1 MAVNDFIV
9 NLVAG
14 LSKTKSKQQI
24 KSDAKSLGDMKF
36 VKLIGNLD
44 MPKTRKAIKAQLK
57 GLNNLTFNITPN
69 VNTKGV
75 QTATKQAI
83 NNAQRVANNNKVH
96 LNFDTSKQQLVNQI
110 KILGRNNNKLFNNHE
125 MTAKYNQLLNAA
137 NVAKSTGELKTLRGE
152 LSAFKTELVAT
163 NNAGMT
169 WGSKFK
175 ESVKSYTKFFSGA
188 SLVYAISNQVRNAAT
203 EAKTLD
209 DSLVNLQK
217 VTDEISDRDALYKY
231 FDKSLSKAQELNVK
245 VGSLI
250 DAVTELK
257 KLGWDLDDAELGAK
271 WANILSNVGD
281 VDIDTAIG
289 SIKTS
294 IASFDEIGGY
304 GNDQM
309 DKKLEAY
316 TDLINNMSNKY
327 SIDAEG
333 LAESIRLSAGTLT
346 EAHMSI
352 EQAATMFATANKYY
366 NDPSYLGNTAKIGSL
381 RMRASSGDTDAIEEL
396 QEMGEEVDDLATATS
411 NLREKLMA
419 LTGVDIMEDE
429 HTFKSYYDQLY
440 EISQVMDKLD
450 DTSRANVLETM
461 FGKSRSAAGAAI
473 LSGMKESAS
482 AYEDA
487 INSAGSATEEYQT
500 WMTSADA
507 ACQRFSNTLTETYQ
521 SIINGN
527 TVRDLANLGSAVLEF
542 ANNWGIV
549 EGTLKGVIAL
559 NLGKFIATGGMAL
572 ITATK
577 QVEQYGKALQM
588 ASNVPNGN
596 LSARFQALKSIAQ
609 ATSTLTTEQL
619 RNVLATNTLTQADR
633 VRILQMQGMTKEMAL
648 QKLAEMNLTQATN
661 AQTAANTTSTASTFS
676 LKAAMTGLGATLK
689 SVFLSN
695 PVGIVLMGISLG
707 VSAVTSAVSKHN
719 QAVEEARQKAKE
731 AADAAN
737 TLGDEIATLA
747 NKYIQLSD
755 AVKTDASAKE
765 DLMTTQTEL
774 LKKLGLEGESIDDL
788 IAKYGSLSNA
798 IKQASIDSLKNQQ
811 TDLIA
816 GVNAAKEELMDVAKD
831 NFWGTNNIISAS
843 GEEAVKAFKE
853 LEKAGVID
861 SGSYGTGGG
870 QLVLIGDDTVEGA
883 LENYKKLEDAVNAL
897 RDSEAFTA
905 DELSDNSLF
914 NSIYSRYSEM
924 KESVEAYNSS
934 IDNLNENL
942 AQQTMLTALQ
952 GNELPKT
959 EEDFNKF
966 KQELI
971 DTAVASEQFIGNEKE
986 ITDAINNYLS
996 TVPEFE
1002 GYYSI
1007 PLENELDKVD
1017 ELLNQEDFSKTFT
1030 DTLAQVQALS
1040 DGLDQ
1045 LDKIYA
1051 DVYDKE
1057 DFDWSSI
1064 LNNDGFKE
1072 AFGNM
1077 TNVTEE
1083 YKNAYDDF
1091 IETISNNPSDLSACQ
1106 SAFDNLATAYIYNSD
1121 ALKNVTEETKASTI
1135 AMLSQ
1140 MGVVNAAEVVNYRLG
1155 ASESYAADTGKDL
1168 ESATLSEITA
1178 FAKEADMSDITKA
1191 SLAAYVIEKIH
1202 AASITITTSADINN
1216 LTALCSQLGV
1226 AGTALAQFARLKAIA
1241 MDTSGKYT
1249 DGYKEYATTAADQ
1262 ILQNAVNAAQT
1273 KYTPQFGGGSATS
1286 KAMDDAAKSAKKA
1299 SDTAKETAQTL
1310 DWIETKLKLASKET
1324 EKLSKSFDKAFG
1336 MNQTRERYHAYISQI
1351 ESEIH
1356 DNTTAAQVYQEK
1368 LNQIGLSYE
1377 WIAKIQSGAFSIDS
1391 ITDENLKTQI
1401 SEYQTYSDKLNSCY
1415 DTIESLEEERLQ
1427 ASVNYAEKL
1436 IDSHEKEIDSINK
1449 LIDRRKALVSLKE
1462 AFGLSASKSD
1472 LKYQQDQYEQEI
1484 DALERQNKEIY
1495 DLMWTTTYGDE
1506 AWQKYNDQ
1514 MIENTSSIQD
1524 LTQSLADLASEMANL
1539 PIDKYEKALDKI
1551 SAKNDLLDAKL
1562 ENATSDKVKSKIIG
1576 SQLKLTR
1583 KKDNSAQSAAKTTQ
1597 SNLNQSVKDLKTA
1610 TKKDNNI
1617 PVYNVDASGPNVK
1630 ARTAV
1635 NDYYKKVQN
1644 YTKAKKQIPASL
1656 ISKIS
1661 GDGYSTLS
1669 KACANYNAALV
1680 ANDTAQATAAL
1691 SRETIRQELADLAE
1705 QRASLAKTTAD
1716 FKVEK
1721 YDSKDELYDAKLDNA
1736 TSTSSKNKLIDRK
1749 ISNIN
1754 NRQSAYNTAVK
1765 TDNKNIKSAQKNI
1778 SKIKSTKKNKKILAS
1793 IKKAAKAG
1801 KRISQSLLNKAA
1813 KLNDGG
1819 KLYDA
1824 CIQYNAYL
1832 DAKEADKVTADLYKE
1847 TAKQDKATLAK
1858 EKFDNIAS
1866 KYDNKI
1872 SSNEQKKTEINNRI
1886 SLVEEFGGQ
1895 ANVSDYKSLISAE
1908 NGEYKKLIKEREE
1921 LRRNLEESVVNGS
1934 IKKGSDEWYDM
1945 VAKINDVTN
1954 AIDESIRSI
1963 KQYQNALRQLKWDT
1977 FDKSLETVKRVNS
1990 EADYYIDLL
1999 SHKDMTNKDTGN
2011 FTEYGIATIGLHKTN
2026 YDNYIAQ
2033 AEAYQSEYD
2042 KIMKQIEKGEL
2053 SASDENVIQRLRD
2066 LQDAHREAK
2075 KSAEDELESIN
2086 DLVKQGYEA
2095 QTDALSKLIEKY
2107 KKLKDSELDAYKY
2120 QKEIAEKTKQIASLQ
2135 KQLIPYSNNDTEE
2148 SRAQIQKLKVELEN
2162 AKSDLKDT
2170 QYEKFISDTE
2180 DMLDDLMTD
2189 YQKFIDEK
2197 LNDTNTILDEIKT
2210 LLGSDIIETIKGL
2223 DSNLTNDTKDQIGSS
2238 TTNGGD
2244 GGQAAK
2250 DYVHN
2255 TVTNDQNKVNSKT
2268 DTSSYDP
2275 AKEADIAKKKN
2286 GIAQKKKAING
2297 QRQSFQNQIK
2307 ELESQ
2312 LKQLYGELNSIE
2324 NKYQFEKSSTKNK
2337 DKLQDLKNN
2346 YIEKKSGL
2354 NAMIQDVTHNK
2365 DMLQQF
2371 IADLDK
2377 QSAQLDKDLA
2387 SINGYEKGSEH
2398 IDKRQLAWT
2407 QENKRELIYRAAD
2420 GALLTELNPGDK
2432 VFTNEMTENLWELA
2446 KTNPSLLYSSTN
2458 FVPKLPDIAKSAC
2471 TSTIVEVGDIVMNSV
2486 NDPETFGRQLREE
2499 ILKNGKTTQC
2509 ITEAVSAKQLGKNGV
2524 GNARLYK

>member
-231 FDKSLSKAQELNVK
+231 FNKSLSKAQELNVK

-577 QVEQYGKALQM
+577 QVEQYGKALQK

-811 TDLIA
+811 IDLIA

-831 NFWGTNNIISAS
+831 NFLGTNNIISAS

-971 DTAVASEQFIGNEKE
+971 DTAVASKQFIGNEKE

-1007 PLENELDKVD
+1007 PLKNELDKVD

-1064 LNNDGFKE
+1064 LNNEDFKKQ
-1072 AFGNM
+1072 FGELGS
-1077 TNVTEE
+1077 V
-1083 YKNAYDDF
+1083 YDDF
-1091 IETISNNPSDLSACQ
+1091 IKTIANSPSDLGACQ
-1106 SAFDNLATAYIYNSD
+1106 SAFNKLTTEYINNSD
-1121 ALKNVTEETKASTI
+1121 VMKNLTEDTKAGTV
-1135 AMLSQ
+1135 AMLEQ
-1140 MGVVNAAEVVNYRLG
+1140 MGVANAEEMVEARLAAQKYATANGCIDLANATWEEISALIAEGNASQETQQYLANLALSKIDVNNIKLNTKADVDNIIAIANAAG
-1155 ASESYAADTGKDL
+1155 ASAAQ
-1168 ESATLSEITA
+1168 I
-1178 FAKEADMSDITKA
+1178 
-1191 SLAAYVIEKIH
+1191 AALK
-1202 AASITITTSADINN
+1202 
-1216 LTALCSQLGV
+1216 
-1226 AGTALAQFARLKAIA
+1226 TALASLSNANITKWDDANKGGGMGSTNLMNPAKLNTPSSGNSKIDQFAKQQQAQKTKDA
-1241 MDTSGKYT
+1241 VQDATDTLAKTLDDIKNGAYNLDASNF
-1249 DGYKEYATTAADQ
+1249 YA
-1262 ILQNAVNAAQT
+1262 N
-1273 KYTPQFGGGSATS
+1273 YSGGSATS
-1286 KAMDDAAKSAKKA
+1286 KAVNDAAKAAKDA
-1299 SDTAKETAQTL
+1299 AKDVKEAVAETF
-1310 DWIETKLKLASKET
+1310 DFIENGINR
-1324 EKLSKSFDKAFG
+1324 FDKAFSKLEDKVDKTSSSFTSRL
-1336 MNQTRERYHAYISQI
+1336 NAYKEALNAATFGIELLTDDYNKYMQKANEVGLNEDIASAVRGGASNIWDYSDDTVKQQI
-1351 ESEIH
+1351 K
-1356 DNTTAAQVYQEK
+1356 DYQNWYDKAQDCLDKIDELKDKQLELTQASIELLITQYEK
-1368 LNQIGLSYE
+1368 LSTKVENANDRME
-1377 WIAKIQSGAFSIDS
+1377 KWI
-1391 ITDENLKTQI
+1391 
-1401 SEYQTYSDKLNSCY
+1401 
-1415 DTIESLEEERLQ
+1415 
-1427 ASVNYAEKL
+1427 
-1436 IDSHEKEIDSINK
+1436 
-1449 LIDRRKALVSLKE
+1449 SLKE
-1462 AFGLSASKSD
+1462 SWGFSANTKNYNSMNKNIQKQID
-1472 LKYQQDQYEQEI
+1472 YINKQDEQLKLLQ
-1484 DALERQNKEIY
+1484 K
-1495 DLMWTTTYGDE
+1495 TVTKGSE
-1506 AWQKYNDQ
+1506 AWYEYNERIDSNKASLIELKQQ
-1514 MIENTSSIQD
+1514 MQ
-1524 LTQSLADLASEMANL
+1524 
-1539 PIDKYEKALDKI
+1539 
-1551 SAKNDLLDAKL
+1551 
-1562 ENATSDKVKSKIIG
+1562 ENAT
-1576 SQLKLTR
+1576 
-1583 KKDNSAQSAAKTTQ
+1583 AA
-1597 SNLNQSVKDLKTA
+1597 
-1610 TKKDNNI
+1610 
-1617 PVYNVDASGPNVK
+1617 
-1630 ARTAV
+1630 AV
-1635 NDYYKKVQN
+1635 L
-1644 YTKAKKQIPASL
+1644 AK
-1656 ISKIS
+1656 
-1661 GDGYSTLS
+1661 
-1669 KACANYNAALV
+1669 
-1680 ANDTAQATAAL
+1680 ATA
-1691 SRETIRQELADLAE
+1691 DK
-1705 QRASLAKTTAD
+1705 KT
-1716 FKVEK
+1716 EK
-1721 YDSKDELYDAKLDNA
+1721 YDSQDELYDAKIDNA
-1736 TSTSSKNKLIDRK
+1736 TSAKSKNKLIDKK

-1754 NRQSAYNTAVK
+1754 KTQKAYNTAVS
-1765 TDNKNIKSAQKNI
+1765 TDNKNLKSAKKTI
-1778 SKIKSTKKNKKILAS
+1778 SKFKSTKENKKILAS
-1793 IKKAAKAG
+1793 IKKAAKSG
-1801 KRISQSLLNKAA
+1801 KRISQSLLNKAS
-1813 KLNDGG
+1813 KLNDNG
-1819 KLYDA
+1819 KLYNA
-1824 CIQYNAYL
+1824 CVQYNAYL
-1832 DAKEADKVTADLYKE
+1832 DAKEADKATADLYKE

-1858 EKFDNIAS
+1858 EKFDNIS
-1866 KYDNKI
+1866 SDYENKI
-1872 SSNEQKKTEINNRI
+1872 SSNEQKKTALNNKI
-1886 SLVEEFGGQ
+1886 SLAQEQGKQ
-1895 ANVSDYKSLISAE
+1895 ISAAYYKSLISSE
-1908 NGEYKKLIKEREE
+1908 KGEKNKLIKERKD
-1921 LRRNLEESVVNGS
+1921 LQKSLNDAVIKGS
-1934 IKKGSDEWYDM
+1934 IKKGSDEWHEM
-1945 VAKINDVTN
+1945 VSAINEVTN
-1954 AIDESIRSI
+1954 AIDESTQSI
-1963 KQYQNALRQLKWDT
+1963 VEYQNALRQLKWDA
-1977 FDKSLETVKRVNS
+1977 FDKSMETVKRINS
-1990 EADYYIDLL
+1990 ENDYYIDLM
-1999 SHKDMTNKDTGN
+1999 SHKDMTDKDTGN
-2011 FTEYGIATIGLHKTN
+2011 FTKYGTATIGLHKTN
-2026 YDNYIAQ
+2026 YDNYLAQ
-2033 AEAYQSEYD
+2033 ADEYQREYN
-2042 KIMKQIEKGEL
+2042 KIMRQIEKGEL
-2053 SASDENVIQRLRD
+2053 SLSDENVIQRLRD
-2066 LQDAHREAK
+2066 LQDAHRDAK
-2075 KSAEDELESIN
+2075 KSAEDELQSIQ

-2095 QTDALSKLIEKY
+2095 QTDALSELIDKY
-2107 KKLKDSELDAYKY
+2107 KKLKDSELEAYKY
-2120 QKEIAEKTKQIASLQ
+2120 QKEIAEKTKTIASLQ
-2135 KQLIPYSNNDTEE
+2135 KQLTAYNGNDSEE
-2148 SRAQIQKLKVELEN
+2148 SRAQIQKLKVQLEE

-2180 DMLDDLMTD
+2180 DMLDDLMND
-2189 YQKFIDEK
+2189 YQEFIDEK

-2407 QENKRELIYRAAD
+2407 QEDKREMIYRASD
-2420 GALLTELNPGDK
+2420 GAVLTKLNPGDK
-2432 VFTNEMTENLWELA
+2432 VFTNEMTENLWKMA
-2446 KTNPSLLYSSTN
+2446 QMNPAQMGITSQFT
-2458 FVPKLPDIAKSAC
+2458 KLPDMSRNVSNSGN
-2471 TSTIVEVGDIVMNSV
+2471 TTIQIGDIKMEGV
-2486 NDPETFGRQLREE
+2486 NDVETFGRQLREE
-2499 ILKNGKTTQC
+2499 ILRNGKTTQC
-2509 ITEAVSAKQLGKNGV
+2509 ITEAVSAKQLGKNGI

>member
-1 MAVNDFIV
+1 MIFKTMTNTSGKTGIQPNNFIS
-9 NLVAG
+9 G
-14 LSKTKSKQQI
+14 LFNGDLFKKQTFSLSEVLST
-24 KSDAKSLGDMKF
+24 SDVD
-36 VKLIGNLD
+36 
-44 MPKTRKAIKAQLK
+44 AIKAYNKQID
-57 GLNNLTFNITPN
+57 NCVTS
-69 VNTKGV
+69 
-75 QTATKQAI
+75 QTAFNRTMLNTSKEAQNVVAAANGNKVALDGLTKSSKAAELGMKALAMAGNMLLIYALTSAVDIIYKCATASDRLAESAAQMGSEFVSTKSDISDYKTKIKELYQTINDDTSSYEDTYNARQELLKIQDEMIDKFGDEADAVKLVTDAI
-83 NNAQRVANNNKVH
+83 NGQTDSLDTLTQDKWQETVNAFNSDRGKGWTEKVADAFANIGHGNNFQRMIDEME
-96 LNFDTSKQQLVNQI
+96 DTEVTFHMIPMYGDDTYEEFSK
-110 KILGRNNNKLFNNHE
+110 KLKEDFGADITRTE
-125 MTAKYNQLLNAA
+125 RDDAITLSGDLDTIYKQLLNIQTLAKGMGIDDTFLNDLGNQA
-137 NVAKSTGELKTLRGE
+137 DEAKSK
-152 LSAFKTELVAT
+152 
-163 NNAGMT
+163 
-169 WGSKFK
+169 
-175 ESVKSYTKFFSGA
+175 
-188 SLVYAISNQVRNAAT
+188 
-203 EAKTLD
+203 LD
-209 DSLVNLQK
+209 EYQEMYSQHV
-217 VTDEISDRDALYKY
+217 LY
-231 FDKSLSKAQELNVK
+231 DKIFNSEDYEK
-245 VGSLI
+245 
-250 DAVTELK
+250 
-257 KLGWDLDDAELGAK
+257 
-271 WANILSNVGD
+271 
-281 VDIDTAIG
+281 
-289 SIKTS
+289 
-294 IASFDEIGGY
+294 SFDEI
-304 GNDQM
+304 N
-309 DKKLEAY
+309 KAY
-316 TDLINNMSNKY
+316 EKY
-327 SIDAEG
+327 QDAFASGDE
-333 LAESIRLSAGTLT
+333 ESIEKAKQNYAEIVQSATKGLDDQSVIDYFNS
-346 EAHMSI
+346 M
-352 EQAATMFATANKYY
+352 YP
-366 NDPSYLGNTAKIGSL
+366 D
-381 RMRASSGDTDAIEEL
+381 L
-396 QEMGEEVDDLATATS
+396 QEVVGGWEFEVKFKAAVDDDS
-411 NLREKLMA
+411 
-419 LTGVDIMEDE
+419 
-429 HTFKSYYDQLY
+429 
-440 EISQVMDKLD
+440 D
-450 DTSRANVLETM
+450 DFE
-461 FGKSRSAAGAAI
+461 
-473 LSGMKESAS
+473 
-482 AYEDA
+482 
-487 INSAGSATEEYQT
+487 
-500 WMTSADA
+500 
-507 ACQRFSNTLTETYQ
+507 
-521 SIINGN
+521 
-527 TVRDLANLGSAVLEF
+527 
-542 ANNWGIV
+542 
-549 EGTLKGVIAL
+549 KGV
-559 NLGKFIATGGMAL
+559 
-572 ITATK
+572 
-577 QVEQYGKALQM
+577 Q
-588 ASNVPNGN
+588 
-596 LSARFQALKSIAQ
+596 
-609 ATSTLTTEQL
+609 
-619 RNVLATNTLTQADR
+619 
-633 VRILQMQGMTKEMAL
+633 
-648 QKLAEMNLTQATN
+648 
-661 AQTAANTTSTASTFS
+661 
-676 LKAAMTGLGATLK
+676 
-689 SVFLSN
+689 
-695 PVGIVLMGISLG
+695 
-707 VSAVTSAVSKHN
+707 
-719 QAVEEARQKAKE
+719 
-731 AADAAN
+731 
-737 TLGDEIATLA
+737 
-747 NKYIQLSD
+747 
-755 AVKTDASAKE
+755 
-765 DLMTTQTEL
+765 
-774 LKKLGLEGESIDDL
+774 
-788 IAKYGSLSNA
+788 
-798 IKQASIDSLKNQQ
+798 
-811 TDLIA
+811 
-816 GVNAAKEELMDVAKD
+816 
-831 NFWGTNNIISAS
+831 
-843 GEEAVKAFKE
+843 
-853 LEKAGVID
+853 
-861 SGSYGTGGG
+861 
-870 QLVLIGDDTVEGA
+870 
-883 LENYKKLEDAVNAL
+883 DAVNKFDTIEDIKNYNPKVATDEQKDAYL
-897 RDSEAFTA
+897 QLKQYA
-905 DELSDNSLF
+905 DEYGLTLDQLIDKLVQLGLLQSQSKSDLLNKLIPCKSSPTAGVASVLTDTMDGVDADEATKWVESLTEEEAKLANSKDFENALEEQKKKLNGASLSADDYAAALQAV
-914 NSIYSRYSEM
+914 
-924 KESVEAYNSS
+924 K
-934 IDNLNENL
+934 DKQNENS
-942 AQQTMLTALQ
+942 
-952 GNELPKT
+952 
-959 EEDFNKF
+959 EETP
-966 KQELI
+966 I
-971 DTAVASEQFIGNEKE
+971 S
-986 ITDAINNYLS
+986 
-996 TVPEFE
+996 
-1002 GYYSI
+1002 
-1007 PLENELDKVD
+1007 
-1017 ELLNQEDFSKTFT
+1017 FT

-1051 DVYDKE
+1051 DVYNKE

-1262 ILQNAVNAAQT
+1262 ILQNAVNATQT

-1462 AFGLSASKSD
+1462 TFGLSPSKSD

-1562 ENATSDKVKSKIIG
+1562 ENATSDKAKSKIIG

-1597 SNLNQSVKDLKTA
+1597 SNLNQSVKDLRTA

-1617 PVYNVDASGPNVK
+1617 SVYNVDASGPNVK

-1635 NDYYKKVQN
+1635 NDYYKKVKN

-1680 ANDTAQATAAL
+1680 ANDTAQETAAL

-1716 FKVEK
+1716 SKVER

-1908 NGEYKKLIKEREE
+1908 NGEFKKLIKEREE

-1999 SHKDMTNKDTGN
+1999 SHKDMTDKDTGN

-2107 KKLKDSELDAYKY
+2107 KKLKDSELEAYRY

-2135 KQLIPYSNNDTEE
+2135 KQLTAYTGNNSEE
-2148 SRAQIQKLKVELEN
+2148 SRATIQKLKVELEN

-2180 DMLDDLMTD
+2180 DMLDDLMSD
-2189 YQKFIDEK
+2189 YQEFIDEK
-2197 LNDTNTILDEIKT
+2197 INDTNTILDSIKE
-2210 LLGSDIIETIKGL
+2210 LLGGNDGIIATLKSL
-2223 DSNLTNDTKDQIGSS
+2223 DSSLTNTTKDQIDSS

-2244 GGQAAK
+2244 GGQGAK
-2250 DYVHN
+2250 DYVNN
-2255 TVTNDQNKVNSKT
+2255 TVTNDRNTINSSHKT
-2268 DTSSYDP
+2268 GLLRPTAVGTITLDNSLES
-2275 AKEADIAKKKN
+2275 KKKN
-2286 GIAQKKKAING
+2286 TTSIDDKLKNEKKAVKDAINSG
-2297 QRQSFQNQIK
+2297 KSRSKKLTDKENQ
-2307 ELESQ
+2307 E
-2312 LKQLYGELNSIE
+2312 
-2324 NKYQFEKSSTKNK
+2324 
-2337 DKLQDLKNN
+2337 
-2346 YIEKKSGL
+2346 
-2354 NAMIQDVTHNK
+2354 H
-2365 DMLQQF
+2365 
-2371 IADLDK
+2371 ADLWKYIVKNYGRTPTNKMYKKLGDILGVKTDDTVTSK
-2377 QSAQLDKDLA
+2377 QKTAILNRMKF
-2387 SINGYEKGSEH
+2387 NGYKKGSDH
-2398 IDKRQLAWT
+2398 IDKSQLAWT
-2407 QENKRELIYRAAD
+2407 QEDKREMIYRASD
-2420 GALLTELNPGDK
+2420 GAVLTKLNPGDK
-2432 VFTNEMTENLWELA
+2432 VFTNEMTENLWKMA
-2446 KTNPSLLYSSTN
+2446 QMNPSLLTSGINYMPN
-2458 FVPKLPDIAKSAC
+2458 LPEITKSAG
-2471 TSTIVEVGDIVMNSV
+2471 TSTIVEVGDIVMNGV
-2486 NDPETFGRQLREE
+2486 NDVETFGRQLREE
-2499 ILKNGKTTQC
+2499 ILRNGKTTQC

>member
-1 MAVNDFIV
+1 MIFKEQLTNISTVLNNTGNTTKLLTSFSALDASQQKVLLSSKLLTEEQKEQCIV
-9 NLVAG
+9 MSMLSSANTKYTAEQ
-14 LSKTKSKQQI
+14 LSKTAGISAETLANWGLTSSTDTLTVSELAEKAATDAQAKSALEKIVAQNAQAVANGELTASNVTLTASETGTTLATGAFTTAI
-24 KSDAKSLGDMKF
+24 KANILAMKTWLLTTPAGWITMLVGGIFLAVKAYDALTVSVEEQKEKMEDSLSAYSDAKSELE
-36 VKLIGNLD
+36 
-44 MPKTRKAIKAQLK
+44 
-57 GLNNLTFNITPN
+57 NITTELDN
-69 VNTKGV
+69 
-75 QTATKQAI
+75 QKQAMDELLGKEKLTYAEKGQLEELQQI
-83 NNAQRVANNNKVH
+83 TEELRIQKDLAEKEESRTQKEVASDAATLFKKQFGKYDISDEAIDEYQTNANATGNNAI
-96 LNFDTSKQQLVNQI
+96 LVSDEND
-110 KILGRNNNKLFNNHE
+110 
-125 MTAKYNQLLNAA
+125 
-137 NVAKSTGELKTLRGE
+137 
-152 LSAFKTELVAT
+152 LSAMIAGYKQFNDLLDEAYGEKNQEDIDHFVSLTEDLKDSIFSTAQDLQTQQDNMSDYYNTIKNVPYDELT
-163 NNAGMT
+163 
-169 WGSKFK
+169 SDQK
-175 ESVKSYTKFFSGA
+175 EVVDAYT
-188 SLVYAISNQVRNAAT
+188 AISNAIALIYK
-203 EAKTLD
+203 ELD
-209 DSLVNLQK
+209 PNSWN
-217 VTDEISDRDALYKY
+217 
-231 FDKSLSKAQELNVK
+231 
-245 VGSLI
+245 
-250 DAVTELK
+250 
-257 KLGWDLDDAELGAK
+257 
-271 WANILSNVGD
+271 
-281 VDIDTAIG
+281 
-289 SIKTS
+289 
-294 IASFDEIGGY
+294 
-304 GNDQM
+304 
-309 DKKLEAY
+309 
-316 TDLINNMSNKY
+316 
-327 SIDAEG
+327 
-333 LAESIRLSAGTLT
+333 
-346 EAHMSI
+346 
-352 EQAATMFATANKYY
+352 
-366 NDPSYLGNTAKIGSL
+366 
-381 RMRASSGDTDAIEEL
+381 
-396 QEMGEEVDDLATATS
+396 EMQ
-411 NLREKLMA
+411 
-419 LTGVDIMEDE
+419 I
-429 HTFKSYYDQLY
+429 
-440 EISQVMDKLD
+440 DKLFTTD
-450 DTSRANVLETM
+450 
-461 FGKSRSAAGAAI
+461 
-473 LSGMKESAS
+473 
-482 AYEDA
+482 
-487 INSAGSATEEYQT
+487 
-500 WMTSADA
+500 
-507 ACQRFSNTLTETYQ
+507 
-521 SIINGN
+521 
-527 TVRDLANLGSAVLEF
+527 
-542 ANNWGIV
+542 GIEKTKDELV
-549 EGTLKGVIAL
+549 EMAKEGTLDESTIQSYSKL
-559 NLGKFIATGGMAL
+559 N
-572 ITATK
+572 
-577 QVEQYGKALQM
+577 
-588 ASNVPNGN
+588 
-596 LSARFQALKSIAQ
+596 
-609 ATSTLTTEQL
+609 STLEDS
-619 RNVLATNTLTQADR
+619 NM
-633 VRILQMQGMTKEMAL
+633 ILNDGQSAASALCDEMYAL
-648 QKLAEMNLTQATN
+648 
-661 AQTAANTTSTASTFS
+661 
-676 LKAAMTGLGATLK
+676 
-689 SVFLSN
+689 
-695 PVGIVLMGISLG
+695 
-707 VSAVTSAVSKHN
+707 
-719 QAVEEARQKAKE
+719 
-731 AADAAN
+731 ADA
-737 TLGDEIATLA
+737 
-747 NKYIQLSD
+747 
-755 AVKTDASAKE
+755 E
-765 DLMTTQTEL
+765 D
-774 LKKLGLEGESIDDL
+774 
-788 IAKYGSLSNA
+788 
-798 IKQASIDSLKNQQ
+798 
-811 TDLIA
+811 
-816 GVNAAKEELMDVAKD
+816 DV
-831 NFWGTNNIISAS
+831 
-843 GEEAVKAFKE
+843 
-853 LEKAGVID
+853 
-861 SGSYGTGGG
+861 
-870 QLVLIGDDTVEGA
+870 Q
-883 LENYKKLEDAVNAL
+883 
-897 RDSEAFTA
+897 
-905 DELSDNSLF
+905 
-914 NSIYSRYSEM
+914 
-924 KESVEAYNSS
+924 SS
-934 IDNLNENL
+934 KLNE
-942 AQQTMLTALQ
+942 T
-952 GNELPKT
+952 P
-959 EEDFNKF
+959 
-966 KQELI
+966 I
-971 DTAVASEQFIGNEKE
+971 SS
-986 ITDAINNYLS
+986 TDI
-996 TVPEFE
+996 
-1002 GYYSI
+1002 
-1007 PLENELDKVD
+1007 
-1017 ELLNQEDFSKTFT
+1017 
-1030 DTLAQVQALS
+1030 LAQVQALS
-1040 DGLDQ
+1040 TGLDQ

-1299 SDTAKETAQTL
+1299 SDTAKETAETL

-1336 MNQTRERYHAYISQI
+1336 MNQTRERYQAYISQI
-1351 ESEIH
+1351 ESEIQG
-1356 DNTTAAQVYQEK
+1356 NTTAAQVYQEK

-1462 AFGLSASKSD
+1462 TFGLSASKSD

-1562 ENATSDKVKSKIIG
+1562 ENATSDKAKSKIIG

-1583 KKDNSAQSAAKTTQ
+1583 KKDTSAQSAAKTTQ
-1597 SNLNQSVKDLKTA
+1597 SNLNQSVKDLKFAA
-1610 TKKDNNI
+1610 TKDNNLSI
-1617 PVYNVDASGPNVK
+1617 YNVGEWGPSEK
-1630 ARTAV
+1630 SRTAV
-1635 NDYYKKVQN
+1635 NDYYKKVKT

-1661 GDGYSTLS
+1661 DEGYSTLAKS
-1669 KACANYNAALV
+1669 CSNYNAALV
-1680 ANDTAQATAAL
+1680 ANDTAQATADL

-1716 FKVEK
+1716 SKVEK

-1778 SKIKSTKKNKKILAS
+1778 SKIKSTKENKKVLTS
-1793 IKKAAKAG
+1793 IKKTAKAG

-1832 DAKEADKVTADLYKE
+1832 DAKEADKATADLYKE

-1858 EKFDNIAS
+1858 EKFDNIVS

-1886 SLVEEFGGQ
+1886 SLVEEFGEQ

-1963 KQYQNALRQLKWDT
+1963 KQYQNALRQLKWDA
-1977 FDKSLETVKRVNS
+1977 FDKSLETVKRINS

-1999 SHKDMTNKDTGN
+1999 SHKDMTDKDTGN

-2026 YDNYIAQ
+2026 YDSYIAQ

-2095 QTDALSKLIEKY
+2095 QTDALSKLIEKF
-2107 KKLKDSELDAYKY
+2107 KKLKNNALDYYKY
-2120 QKEIAEKTKQIASLQ
+2120 AKSIIEKTKQIAALQ
-2135 KQLIPYSNNDTEE
+2135 KQLIAYNGNDSEE
-2148 SRAQIQKLKVELEN
+2148 SRATIQKLKVQLEES
-2162 AKSDLKDT
+2162 KSDLQDT
-2170 QYEKFISDTE
+2170 IYERYLSDTE
-2180 DMLDDLMTD
+2180 DMLDDLMSD
-2189 YQKFIDEK
+2189 YQEFIDEK
-2197 LNDTNTILDEIKT
+2197 LNDTNNILDGIKT
-2210 LLGSDIIETIKGL
+2210 LIGGNDGIIATLKSL
-2223 DSNLTNDTKDQIGSS
+2223 DSSLTNTTKDQIDSS

-2244 GGQAAK
+2244 GGQGAK
-2250 DYVHN
+2250 DYVNN
-2255 TVTNDQNKVNSKT
+2255 TVTNDRNTINSSHKT
-2268 DTSSYDP
+2268 GLLRPTAVGTITLDNSLES
-2275 AKEADIAKKKN
+2275 KKKN
-2286 GIAQKKKAING
+2286 TTSIDDKLKKEKKAVKDAINSG
-2297 QRQSFQNQIK
+2297 KSRSK
-2307 ELESQ
+2307 KLTDKESQ
-2312 LKQLYGELNSIE
+2312 E
-2324 NKYQFEKSSTKNK
+2324 
-2337 DKLQDLKNN
+2337 
-2346 YIEKKSGL
+2346 
-2354 NAMIQDVTHNK
+2354 H
-2365 DMLQQF
+2365 
-2371 IADLDK
+2371 ADLWKYIVKNYGRTPTNKMYKKLGGILGVKTDDTVTSK
-2377 QSAQLDKDLA
+2377 QKTAILNRMKF
-2387 SINGYEKGSEH
+2387 NGYKKGSEH
-2398 IDKRQLAWT
+2398 IDKSQLAWT
-2407 QENKRELIYRAAD
+2407 QEDKREMIYRASD
-2420 GALLTELNPGDK
+2420 GAVLTKLNPGDK
-2432 VFTNEMTENLWELA
+2432 VFTNGMTENLWKMA
-2446 KTNPSLLYSSTN
+2446 QMNPAQMYAGQFTPVTPDFSKSVNNSSNIEVT
-2458 FVPKLPDIAKSAC
+2458 FGDLVLPDVTNSAEFAD
-2471 TSTIVEVGDIVMNSV
+2471 SVESVM
-2486 NDPETFGRQLREE
+2486 REA
-2499 ILKNGKTTQC
+2499 ICKNGKTTQC
-2509 ITEAVSAKQLGKNGV
+2509 ITEAVSAKQLGKNGI

>member
-1 MAVNDFIV
+1 MIFKTMTNTSGKTGIQPNNFIS
-9 NLVAG
+9 G
-14 LSKTKSKQQI
+14 LFNGDLFKKQTFSLSEVLST
-24 KSDAKSLGDMKF
+24 SDVD
-36 VKLIGNLD
+36 
-44 MPKTRKAIKAQLK
+44 AIKAYNKQID
-57 GLNNLTFNITPN
+57 NCVTS
-69 VNTKGV
+69 
-75 QTATKQAI
+75 QTAFNRTMLNTSKEAQNVVAAANGNKVALDGLTKSSKAAELGMKALAMAGNMLLIYALTSAVDIIYKCATASDRLAESAAQMGSEFVSTKSDISDYKTKIKELYQTINDDTSSYEDTYNARQELLKIQDEMIDKFGDEADAVKLVTDAI
-83 NNAQRVANNNKVH
+83 NGQTDSLDTLTQDKWQETVNAFNSDRGKGWTEKVADAFANIGHGNNFQRMIDEME
-96 LNFDTSKQQLVNQI
+96 DTEVTFHMIPMYGDDTYEEFSK
-110 KILGRNNNKLFNNHE
+110 KLKEDFGADITRTE
-125 MTAKYNQLLNAA
+125 RDDAITLSGDLDTIYKQLLNIQTLAKGMGIDDTFLNDLGNQA
-137 NVAKSTGELKTLRGE
+137 DEAKSK
-152 LSAFKTELVAT
+152 
-163 NNAGMT
+163 
-169 WGSKFK
+169 
-175 ESVKSYTKFFSGA
+175 
-188 SLVYAISNQVRNAAT
+188 
-203 EAKTLD
+203 LD
-209 DSLVNLQK
+209 EYQEMYSQHV
-217 VTDEISDRDALYKY
+217 LY
-231 FDKSLSKAQELNVK
+231 DKIFNSEDYEK
-245 VGSLI
+245 
-250 DAVTELK
+250 
-257 KLGWDLDDAELGAK
+257 
-271 WANILSNVGD
+271 
-281 VDIDTAIG
+281 
-289 SIKTS
+289 
-294 IASFDEIGGY
+294 SFDEI
-304 GNDQM
+304 N
-309 DKKLEAY
+309 KAY
-316 TDLINNMSNKY
+316 EKY
-327 SIDAEG
+327 QDAFASGDE
-333 LAESIRLSAGTLT
+333 ESIEKAKQNYAEIVQSATKGLDDQSVIDYFNS
-346 EAHMSI
+346 M
-352 EQAATMFATANKYY
+352 YP
-366 NDPSYLGNTAKIGSL
+366 D
-381 RMRASSGDTDAIEEL
+381 L
-396 QEMGEEVDDLATATS
+396 QEVVGGWEFEVKFKAAVDDDS
-411 NLREKLMA
+411 
-419 LTGVDIMEDE
+419 
-429 HTFKSYYDQLY
+429 
-440 EISQVMDKLD
+440 D
-450 DTSRANVLETM
+450 DFE
-461 FGKSRSAAGAAI
+461 
-473 LSGMKESAS
+473 
-482 AYEDA
+482 
-487 INSAGSATEEYQT
+487 
-500 WMTSADA
+500 
-507 ACQRFSNTLTETYQ
+507 
-521 SIINGN
+521 
-527 TVRDLANLGSAVLEF
+527 
-542 ANNWGIV
+542 
-549 EGTLKGVIAL
+549 KGV
-559 NLGKFIATGGMAL
+559 
-572 ITATK
+572 
-577 QVEQYGKALQM
+577 Q
-588 ASNVPNGN
+588 
-596 LSARFQALKSIAQ
+596 
-609 ATSTLTTEQL
+609 
-619 RNVLATNTLTQADR
+619 
-633 VRILQMQGMTKEMAL
+633 
-648 QKLAEMNLTQATN
+648 
-661 AQTAANTTSTASTFS
+661 
-676 LKAAMTGLGATLK
+676 
-689 SVFLSN
+689 
-695 PVGIVLMGISLG
+695 
-707 VSAVTSAVSKHN
+707 
-719 QAVEEARQKAKE
+719 
-731 AADAAN
+731 
-737 TLGDEIATLA
+737 
-747 NKYIQLSD
+747 
-755 AVKTDASAKE
+755 
-765 DLMTTQTEL
+765 
-774 LKKLGLEGESIDDL
+774 
-788 IAKYGSLSNA
+788 
-798 IKQASIDSLKNQQ
+798 
-811 TDLIA
+811 
-816 GVNAAKEELMDVAKD
+816 
-831 NFWGTNNIISAS
+831 
-843 GEEAVKAFKE
+843 
-853 LEKAGVID
+853 
-861 SGSYGTGGG
+861 
-870 QLVLIGDDTVEGA
+870 
-883 LENYKKLEDAVNAL
+883 DAVNKFDTIEDIKNYNPKVATDEQKDAYL
-897 RDSEAFTA
+897 QLKQYA
-905 DELSDNSLF
+905 DEYGLTLDQLIDKLVQLGLLQSQSKSDLLNKLIPSKSSPTAGVASVLTDTMDGVDADEATKWVESLTEEEAKLANSKDFENALEEQKKKLNGASLSADDYAAALQAV
-914 NSIYSRYSEM
+914 
-924 KESVEAYNSS
+924 K
-934 IDNLNENL
+934 DKQNENS
-942 AQQTMLTALQ
+942 
-952 GNELPKT
+952 
-959 EEDFNKF
+959 EETP
-966 KQELI
+966 I
-971 DTAVASEQFIGNEKE
+971 S
-986 ITDAINNYLS
+986 
-996 TVPEFE
+996 
-1002 GYYSI
+1002 
-1007 PLENELDKVD
+1007 
-1017 ELLNQEDFSKTFT
+1017 FT

-1051 DVYDKE
+1051 DVYNKE

-1262 ILQNAVNAAQT
+1262 ILQNAVNATQT

-1351 ESEIH
+1351 ESEIQ

-1462 AFGLSASKSD
+1462 TFGLSASKSD

-1562 ENATSDKVKSKIIG
+1562 ENATSDKAKSKIIG

-1597 SNLNQSVKDLKTA
+1597 SNLNQSVKDLRTA

-1617 PVYNVDASGPNVK
+1617 SVYNVDALGPNVK

-1680 ANDTAQATAAL
+1680 ANDTAQETAAL

-1716 FKVEK
+1716 SKVEK

-1999 SHKDMTNKDTGN
+1999 SHKDMTDKDTGN

-2033 AEAYQSEYD
+2033 AEAYQDEYNN
-2042 KIMKQIEKGEL
+2042 IMEQIRKGEL
-2053 SASDENVIQRLRD
+2053 STSDENVIQRLRD

-2107 KKLKDSELDAYKY
+2107 KKLKDSELEAYRY

-2180 DMLDDLMTD
+2180 DMLDDLMSD
-2189 YQKFIDEK
+2189 YQEFIDEK
-2197 LNDTNTILDEIKT
+2197 INDTNTILDSIKE
-2210 LLGSDIIETIKGL
+2210 LLGGNDGIIATLKSL
-2223 DSNLTNDTKDQIGSS
+2223 DSSLTNTTKDQIDSS

-2244 GGQAAK
+2244 GGQGAK
-2250 DYVHN
+2250 DYVNN
-2255 TVTNDQNKVNSKT
+2255 TVTNDRNTINSSHKT
-2268 DTSSYDP
+2268 GLLRPTAVGTITLDNSLEP
-2275 AKEADIAKKKN
+2275 KKKN
-2286 GIAQKKKAING
+2286 TTSIDDKLKNEKKAVKDAINSG
-2297 QRQSFQNQIK
+2297 KSRSKKLTDKENQ
-2307 ELESQ
+2307 E
-2312 LKQLYGELNSIE
+2312 
-2324 NKYQFEKSSTKNK
+2324 
-2337 DKLQDLKNN
+2337 
-2346 YIEKKSGL
+2346 
-2354 NAMIQDVTHNK
+2354 H
-2365 DMLQQF
+2365 
-2371 IADLDK
+2371 ADLWKYIVKNYGRTPTNKMYKKLGGILGVKTDDTVTSK
-2377 QSAQLDKDLA
+2377 QKTAILNRMKF
-2387 SINGYEKGSEH
+2387 NGYKKGSEH
-2398 IDKRQLAWT
+2398 IDKSQLAWT
-2407 QENKRELIYRAAD
+2407 QEDKREMIYRASD
-2420 GALLTELNPGDK
+2420 GAVLTKLNPGDK
-2432 VFTNEMTENLWELA
+2432 VFTNEMTENLWKMA
-2446 KTNPSLLYSSTN
+2446 QVNPSLLTSGINYMPN
-2458 FVPKLPDIAKSAC
+2458 LPEITKSAG
-2471 TSTIVEVGDIVMNSV
+2471 TSTIVEVGDIVMNGV

-2499 ILKNGKTTQC
+2499 ICKNGKTTQC

>member
-1 MAVNDFIV
+1 MIFQTITNDDGTIGLGSGIKDIKNLFKKQQLFSSSDIQAIKAYNAQIDACV
-9 NLVAG
+9 TSQTAFRRTMMDASESAQNLVAG
-14 LSKTKSKQQI
+14 ANGGKVALNALEGSSKAAAVGMQILSTAMNVAVIMLVTQAISLLINKF
-24 KSDAKSLGDMKF
+24 SDYTHKLENAREAAKEAKSSIEELNTSVSDNGKWISEN
-36 VKLIGNLD
+36 VSNYEKLAD
-44 MPKTRKAIKAQLK
+44 
-57 GLNNLTFNITPN
+57 
-69 VNTKGV
+69 GV
-75 QTATKQAI
+75 
-83 NNAQRVANNNKVH
+83 
-96 LNFDTSKQQLVNQI
+96 DS
-110 KILGRNNNKLFNNHE
+110 LGRNISLTDEEFD
-125 MTAKYNQLLNAA
+125 KYNSLTNEIADMFPTLVTGYTDTGDAILSCKNNVDLLTQAYKEQKQAA
-137 NVAKSTGELKTLRGE
+137 QDAVFQKSDDLWAGFKADTTDWHPFSNGGMSKTTERTILQDMIDGND
-152 LSAFKTELVAT
+152 LSALDWNTIAT
-163 NNAGMT
+163 VLDNAGIET
-169 WGSKFK
+169 
-175 ESVKSYTKFFSGA
+175 
-188 SLVYAISNQVRNAAT
+188 N
-203 EAKTLD
+203 
-209 DSLVNLQK
+209 
-217 VTDEISDRDALYKY
+217 
-231 FDKSLSKAQELNVK
+231 
-245 VGSLI
+245 
-250 DAVTELK
+250 
-257 KLGWDLDDAELGAK
+257 K
-271 WANILSNVGD
+271 W
-281 VDIDTAIG
+281 
-289 SIKTS
+289 
-294 IASFDEIGGY
+294 IGGS
-304 GNDQM
+304 DK
-309 DKKLEAY
+309 DLKKKLEENKKTLYAY
-316 TDLINNMSNKY
+316 ARTLDSTM
-327 SIDAEG
+327 
-333 LAESIRLSAGTLT
+333 ES
-346 EAHMSI
+346 
-352 EQAATMFATANKYY
+352 
-366 NDPSYLGNTAKIGSL
+366 
-381 RMRASSGDTDAIEEL
+381 
-396 QEMGEEVDDLATATS
+396 ATS
-411 NLREKLMA
+411 NVTPIIDAYLDTNKDFKKYNSDTQNRIKQIADNMGYEFYSTFENKADL
-419 LTGVDIMEDE
+419 VDWID
-429 HTFKSYYDQLY
+429 
-440 EISQVMDKLD
+440 
-450 DTSRANVLETM
+450 
-461 FGKSRSAAGAAI
+461 
-473 LSGMKESAS
+473 
-482 AYEDA
+482 
-487 INSAGSATEEYQT
+487 
-500 WMTSADA
+500 
-507 ACQRFSNTLTETYQ
+507 NTLVPAFDNVDSKNLLNELFSLNTDDMSVNEYV
-521 SIINGN
+521 SKINTLIKKIANIVGGN
-527 TVRDLANLGSAVLEF
+527 AEEIKIKLGFDFVDTDEELLNKAKQKVEKAVGNSSP
-542 ANNWGIV
+542 AS
-549 EGTLKGVIAL
+549 GVFDI
-559 NLGKFIATGGMAL
+559 LGN
-572 ITATK
+572 ATK
-577 QVEQYGKALQM
+577 SDNE
-588 ASNVPNGN
+588 
-596 LSARFQALKSIAQ
+596 
-609 ATSTLTTEQL
+609 
-619 RNVLATNTLTQADR
+619 
-633 VRILQMQGMTKEMAL
+633 KEL
-648 QKLAEMNLTQATN
+648 
-661 AQTAANTTSTASTFS
+661 
-676 LKAAMTGLGATLK
+676 
-689 SVFLSN
+689 
-695 PVGIVLMGISLG
+695 
-707 VSAVTSAVSKHN
+707 
-719 QAVEEARQKAKE
+719 
-731 AADAAN
+731 
-737 TLGDEIATLA
+737 
-747 NKYIQLSD
+747 NKW
-755 AVKTDASAKE
+755 
-765 DLMTTQTEL
+765 
-774 LKKLGLEGESIDDL
+774 
-788 IAKYGSLSNA
+788 
-798 IKQASIDSLKNQQ
+798 IDSLSESDLQLIVDGKIKFDEDTTVDSAKKALDAARKEAEQNPIETPISS
-811 TDLIA
+811 TDI
-816 GVNAAKEELMDVAKD
+816 
-831 NFWGTNNIISAS
+831 
-843 GEEAVKAFKE
+843 
-853 LEKAGVID
+853 
-861 SGSYGTGGG
+861 
-870 QLVLIGDDTVEGA
+870 
-883 LENYKKLEDAVNAL
+883 
-897 RDSEAFTA
+897 
-905 DELSDNSLF
+905 
-914 NSIYSRYSEM
+914 
-924 KESVEAYNSS
+924 
-934 IDNLNENL
+934 
-942 AQQTMLTALQ
+942 
-952 GNELPKT
+952 
-959 EEDFNKF
+959 
-966 KQELI
+966 
-971 DTAVASEQFIGNEKE
+971 
-986 ITDAINNYLS
+986 
-996 TVPEFE
+996 
-1002 GYYSI
+1002 
-1007 PLENELDKVD
+1007 
-1017 ELLNQEDFSKTFT
+1017 
-1030 DTLAQVQALS
+1030 LAQVQALS
-1040 DGLDQ
+1040 TGLDQ

-1216 LTALCSQLGV
+1216 LTVLCSQLGV
-1226 AGTALAQFARLKAIA
+1226 AGTALAQFARLKATA

-1324 EKLSKSFDKAFG
+1324 EKLNKSFDKAFG

-1351 ESEIH
+1351 ESEIQ

-1462 AFGLSASKSD
+1462 TFGLSASKSD

-1562 ENATSDKVKSKIIG
+1562 ENATSDKTKSKIIG

-1597 SNLNQSVKDLKTA
+1597 SNLNQSVKDLRTA

-1617 PVYNVDASGPNVK
+1617 SVYNVDALGPNVK

-1680 ANDTAQATAAL
+1680 ANDTAQETAAL

-1716 FKVEK
+1716 SKVEK

-2180 DMLDDLMTD
+2180 DMLDDLMSD
-2189 YQKFIDEK
+2189 YQEFIDEK
-2197 LNDTNTILDEIKT
+2197 INDTNTILDSIKE
-2210 LLGSDIIETIKGL
+2210 LLGGNDGIIATLKSL
-2223 DSNLTNDTKDQIGSS
+2223 DSSLTNTTKDQIDSS

-2244 GGQAAK
+2244 GGQGAK
-2250 DYVHN
+2250 DYVNN
-2255 TVTNDQNKVNSKT
+2255 TVTNDRNTINSSHKT
-2268 DTSSYDP
+2268 GLLRPTAVGTITLDNSLES
-2275 AKEADIAKKKN
+2275 KKKN
-2286 GIAQKKKAING
+2286 TTSIDDKLKTEKKAVKDAINSG
-2297 QRQSFQNQIK
+2297 KSRSK
-2307 ELESQ
+2307 KLTD
-2312 LKQLYGELNSIE
+2312 KE
-2324 NKYQFEKSSTKNK
+2324 NKE
-2337 DKLQDLKNN
+2337 
-2346 YIEKKSGL
+2346 
-2354 NAMIQDVTHNK
+2354 H
-2365 DMLQQF
+2365 
-2371 IADLDK
+2371 ADLWKYIVKNYGRTPTNKMYKKLGGILGVKTDDTVTSK
-2377 QSAQLDKDLA
+2377 QKTAILNRMKF
-2387 SINGYEKGSEH
+2387 NGYKKGSEH
-2398 IDKRQLAWT
+2398 IDKSQLAWT
-2407 QENKRELIYRAAD
+2407 QENKRELIYRASD
-2420 GALLTELNPGDK
+2420 GAVLTKLNPGDK
-2432 VFTNEMTENLWELA
+2432 VFTNEMTENLWKMA
-2446 KTNPSLLYSSTN
+2446 QMNPSLLTSGINYMPN
-2458 FVPKLPDIAKSAC
+2458 LPEMTKSAG
-2471 TSTIVEVGDIVMNSV
+2471 TSTIVEVGDIVMNGV
-2486 NDPETFGRQLREE
+2486 NDVETLGRQLREE
-2499 ILKNGKTTQC
+2499 ILRNGKTTQC
-2509 ITEAVSAKQLGKNGV
+2509 ITEAVSAKQLGKNGI

>member
-1 MAVNDFIV
+1 MIFKTMTNTSGKTGIQPNNFIS
-9 NLVAG
+9 G
-14 LSKTKSKQQI
+14 LFNGDLFKKQTFSLSEVLST
-24 KSDAKSLGDMKF
+24 SDVD
-36 VKLIGNLD
+36 
-44 MPKTRKAIKAQLK
+44 AIKAYNKQID
-57 GLNNLTFNITPN
+57 NCVTS
-69 VNTKGV
+69 
-75 QTATKQAI
+75 QTAFNRTMLNTSKEAQNVVAAANGNKVALDGLTKSSKAAELGMKALAMAGNMLLIYALTSAVDIIYKCATASDRLAESAAQMGSEFVSTKSDISDYKTKIKELYQTINDDTSSYEDTYNARQELLKIQDEMIDKFGDEADAVKLVTDAI
-83 NNAQRVANNNKVH
+83 NGQTDSLDTLTQDKWQETVNAFNSDRGKGWTEKVADAFANIGHGNNFQRMIDEME
-96 LNFDTSKQQLVNQI
+96 DTEVTFHMIPMYGDDTYEEFSK
-110 KILGRNNNKLFNNHE
+110 KLKEDFGADITRTE
-125 MTAKYNQLLNAA
+125 RDDAITLSGDLDTIYKQLLNIQTLAKGMGIDDTFLNDLGNQA
-137 NVAKSTGELKTLRGE
+137 DEAKSK
-152 LSAFKTELVAT
+152 
-163 NNAGMT
+163 
-169 WGSKFK
+169 
-175 ESVKSYTKFFSGA
+175 
-188 SLVYAISNQVRNAAT
+188 
-203 EAKTLD
+203 LD
-209 DSLVNLQK
+209 EYQEMYSQHV
-217 VTDEISDRDALYKY
+217 LY
-231 FDKSLSKAQELNVK
+231 DKIFNSEDYEK
-245 VGSLI
+245 
-250 DAVTELK
+250 
-257 KLGWDLDDAELGAK
+257 
-271 WANILSNVGD
+271 
-281 VDIDTAIG
+281 
-289 SIKTS
+289 
-294 IASFDEIGGY
+294 SFDEI
-304 GNDQM
+304 N
-309 DKKLEAY
+309 KAY
-316 TDLINNMSNKY
+316 EKY
-327 SIDAEG
+327 QDAFASGDE
-333 LAESIRLSAGTLT
+333 ESIEKAKQNYAEIVQSATKGLDDQSVIDYFNS
-346 EAHMSI
+346 M
-352 EQAATMFATANKYY
+352 YP
-366 NDPSYLGNTAKIGSL
+366 D
-381 RMRASSGDTDAIEEL
+381 L
-396 QEMGEEVDDLATATS
+396 QEVVGGWEFEVKFKAAVDDDS
-411 NLREKLMA
+411 
-419 LTGVDIMEDE
+419 
-429 HTFKSYYDQLY
+429 
-440 EISQVMDKLD
+440 D
-450 DTSRANVLETM
+450 DFE
-461 FGKSRSAAGAAI
+461 
-473 LSGMKESAS
+473 
-482 AYEDA
+482 
-487 INSAGSATEEYQT
+487 
-500 WMTSADA
+500 
-507 ACQRFSNTLTETYQ
+507 
-521 SIINGN
+521 
-527 TVRDLANLGSAVLEF
+527 
-542 ANNWGIV
+542 
-549 EGTLKGVIAL
+549 KGV
-559 NLGKFIATGGMAL
+559 
-572 ITATK
+572 
-577 QVEQYGKALQM
+577 Q
-588 ASNVPNGN
+588 
-596 LSARFQALKSIAQ
+596 
-609 ATSTLTTEQL
+609 
-619 RNVLATNTLTQADR
+619 
-633 VRILQMQGMTKEMAL
+633 
-648 QKLAEMNLTQATN
+648 
-661 AQTAANTTSTASTFS
+661 
-676 LKAAMTGLGATLK
+676 
-689 SVFLSN
+689 
-695 PVGIVLMGISLG
+695 
-707 VSAVTSAVSKHN
+707 
-719 QAVEEARQKAKE
+719 
-731 AADAAN
+731 
-737 TLGDEIATLA
+737 
-747 NKYIQLSD
+747 
-755 AVKTDASAKE
+755 
-765 DLMTTQTEL
+765 
-774 LKKLGLEGESIDDL
+774 
-788 IAKYGSLSNA
+788 
-798 IKQASIDSLKNQQ
+798 
-811 TDLIA
+811 
-816 GVNAAKEELMDVAKD
+816 
-831 NFWGTNNIISAS
+831 
-843 GEEAVKAFKE
+843 
-853 LEKAGVID
+853 
-861 SGSYGTGGG
+861 
-870 QLVLIGDDTVEGA
+870 
-883 LENYKKLEDAVNAL
+883 DAVNKFDTIEDIKNYNPKVATDEQKDAYL
-897 RDSEAFTA
+897 QLKQYA
-905 DELSDNSLF
+905 DEYGLTLDQLIDKLVQLGLLQSQSKSDLLNKLIPSKSSPTAGVASVLTDTMDGVDADEATKWVESLTEEEAKLANSKDFENALEEQKKKLNGASLSADDYAAALQAV
-914 NSIYSRYSEM
+914 
-924 KESVEAYNSS
+924 K
-934 IDNLNENL
+934 DKQNENS
-942 AQQTMLTALQ
+942 
-952 GNELPKT
+952 
-959 EEDFNKF
+959 EETP
-966 KQELI
+966 I
-971 DTAVASEQFIGNEKE
+971 SS
-986 ITDAINNYLS
+986 TDI
-996 TVPEFE
+996 
-1002 GYYSI
+1002 
-1007 PLENELDKVD
+1007 
-1017 ELLNQEDFSKTFT
+1017 
-1030 DTLAQVQALS
+1030 LAQVQALS
-1040 DGLDQ
+1040 TGLDQ

-1299 SDTAKETAQTL
+1299 SDTAKETAQNI

-1336 MNQTRERYHAYISQI
+1336 MDQTRERYHAYISQI
-1351 ESEIH
+1351 ESEIQ

-1401 SEYQTYSDKLNSCY
+1401 SEYQTYSDKLNNCY

-1462 AFGLSASKSD
+1462 TFGLSASKSD

-1562 ENATSDKVKSKIIG
+1562 ENATSDKAKSKIIG

-1597 SNLNQSVKDLKTA
+1597 SNLNQSVKDLRTA

-1617 PVYNVDASGPNVK
+1617 SVYNVDASGPNVK

-1669 KACANYNAALV
+1669 KACTNYNAALV
-1680 ANDTAQATAAL
+1680 ANDTAQETAAL

-1716 FKVEK
+1716 SKVEK

-1765 TDNKNIKSAQKNI
+1765 ADNKNIKSAQKNI

-1832 DAKEADKVTADLYKE
+1832 DAKEADKATADLYKE

-1872 SSNEQKKTEINNRI
+1872 SSNEQKKTKINNRI
-1886 SLVEEFGGQ
+1886 SLAEESGEQ

-1908 NGEYKKLIKEREE
+1908 NGEYQKLIKEREE

-1999 SHKDMTNKDTGN
+1999 SHKDMTDKDTGN

-2033 AEAYQSEYD
+2033 AEAYQDEYNN
-2042 KIMKQIEKGEL
+2042 IMEQIRKGEL
-2053 SASDENVIQRLRD
+2053 STSDENVIQRLRD

-2148 SRAQIQKLKVELEN
+2148 SRAQIQKLKVELQN
-2162 AKSDLKDT
+2162 AKDDLNDT
-2170 QYEKFISDTE
+2170 IYSKYLSDTE
-2180 DMLDDLMTD
+2180 DMLDDLMND
-2189 YQKFIDEK
+2189 YQEFIDEK
-2197 LNDTNTILDEIKT
+2197 INDTNTILD
-2210 LLGSDIIETIKGL
+2210 SIKGL
-2223 DSNLTNDTKDQIGSS
+2223 IGGDDGIIATLKSLDSSLTNTTKDQIDSS

-2244 GGQAAK
+2244 GGQGAK
-2250 DYVHN
+2250 DYVNN
-2255 TVTNDQNKVNSKT
+2255 TVTNDRNTINSSHKT
-2268 DTSSYDP
+2268 GLLRPTAVGTITLDNSLES
-2275 AKEADIAKKKN
+2275 KKKN
-2286 GIAQKKKAING
+2286 TTSIDDKLKTEKKAVKDAINSG
-2297 QRQSFQNQIK
+2297 KSRSKKLTDK
-2307 ELESQ
+2307 E
-2312 LKQLYGELNSIE
+2312 
-2324 NKYQFEKSSTKNK
+2324 
-2337 DKLQDLKNN
+2337 NN
-2346 YIEKKSGL
+2346 E
-2354 NAMIQDVTHNK
+2354 H
-2365 DMLQQF
+2365 
-2371 IADLDK
+2371 ADLWKYIVKNYGRTPTNKMYKKLGGILGVKTDDTVTSK
-2377 QSAQLDKDLA
+2377 QKTAILNRMKF
-2387 SINGYEKGSEH
+2387 NGYKKGSEH
-2398 IDKRQLAWT
+2398 IDKSQLAWT
-2407 QENKRELIYRAAD
+2407 QENKRELIYRASD
-2420 GALLTELNPGDK
+2420 GAVLTKLNPGDK
-2432 VFTNEMTENLWELA
+2432 VFTNEMTENLWKLA

-2458 FVPKLPDIAKSAC
+2458 FVPKLPDIAKSAG
-2471 TSTIVEVGDIVMNSV
+2471 TSTIVEVGDIVMNGV

-2499 ILKNGKTTQC
+2499 ICKNGKTTQC
-2509 ITEAVSAKQLGKNGV
+2509 IAEAVSAKQLGKNRNSI

>member
-1 MAVNDFIV
+1 MIDMVSSNNTFANNSMIFKTIDSSVDNTRKTLALFNKDWNTYKTNWQQGFSQNGVAGGIKSIFQSSNSNSVISKDQLQILRNWNNAVAHGCTNQETFNRIIKDADSNTKLYFSGLNKGKGSVEGLKNAQNVAKQSTIGLTLAQTALNAAISLGFTAALMLAVKGLDKLINSAKRASEAADEAFSDTTEKVQKNEEEAKSLDELISKYKELKESENLDVDGRKEIKEIQNDIADLVGVQASNLDLVNGKLDDEIAKLDEISAKEAKNAYETATANYNNSKKATDKAAGDDSFLFVDGYSYTGKREKEAEKVLKNAGFGGNVQSGGFFGNTLFVMDSFDNDMKELKGAQEKADYLQSMIDVLEQNGQRATDLYAGLISQRDKYLQYIDNQQDAANSLVNSWISYSQFSNDELSKINVDSLDSFEEYRQKMIEEAKNDESIGKMLADGTLSDEDLENAVNDF
-9 NLVAG
+9 
-14 LSKTKSKQQI
+14 
-24 KSDAKSLGDMKF
+24 M
-36 VKLIGNLD
+36 
-44 MPKTRKAIKAQLK
+44 
-57 GLNNLTFNITPN
+57 
-69 VNTKGV
+69 
-75 QTATKQAI
+75 
-83 NNAQRVANNNKVH
+83 
-96 LNFDTSKQQLVNQI
+96 
-110 KILGRNNNKLFNNHE
+110 
-125 MTAKYNQLLNAA
+125 
-137 NVAKSTGELKTLRGE
+137 
-152 LSAFKTELVAT
+152 
-163 NNAGMT
+163 
-169 WGSKFK
+169 
-175 ESVKSYTKFFSGA
+175 
-188 SLVYAISNQVRNAAT
+188 
-203 EAKTLD
+203 
-209 DSLVNLQK
+209 
-217 VTDEISDRDALYKY
+217 
-231 FDKSLSKAQELNVK
+231 
-245 VGSLI
+245 
-250 DAVTELK
+250 
-257 KLGWDLDDAELGAK
+257 
-271 WANILSNVGD
+271 
-281 VDIDTAIG
+281 
-289 SIKTS
+289 
-294 IASFDEIGGY
+294 
-304 GNDQM
+304 
-309 DKKLEAY
+309 
-316 TDLINNMSNKY
+316 
-327 SIDAEG
+327 
-333 LAESIRLSAGTLT
+333 
-346 EAHMSI
+346 
-352 EQAATMFATANKYY
+352 
-366 NDPSYLGNTAKIGSL
+366 
-381 RMRASSGDTDAIEEL
+381 
-396 QEMGEEVDDLATATS
+396 
-411 NLREKLMA
+411 
-419 LTGVDIMEDE
+419 
-429 HTFKSYYDQLY
+429 
-440 EISQVMDKLD
+440 
-450 DTSRANVLETM
+450 
-461 FGKSRSAAGAAI
+461 
-473 LSGMKESAS
+473 
-482 AYEDA
+482 
-487 INSAGSATEEYQT
+487 
-500 WMTSADA
+500 
-507 ACQRFSNTLTETYQ
+507 
-521 SIINGN
+521 
-527 TVRDLANLGSAVLEF
+527 
-542 ANNWGIV
+542 
-549 EGTLKGVIAL
+549 
-559 NLGKFIATGGMAL
+559 
-572 ITATK
+572 
-577 QVEQYGKALQM
+577 
-588 ASNVPNGN
+588 
-596 LSARFQALKSIAQ
+596 
-609 ATSTLTTEQL
+609 ATSTKFSTWYEQ
-619 RNVLATNTLTQADR
+619 
-633 VRILQMQGMTKEMAL
+633 
-648 QKLAEMNLTQATN
+648 
-661 AQTAANTTSTASTFS
+661 
-676 LKAAMTGLGATLK
+676 
-689 SVFLSN
+689 
-695 PVGIVLMGISLG
+695 
-707 VSAVTSAVSKHN
+707 
-719 QAVEEARQKAKE
+719 
-731 AADAAN
+731 
-737 TLGDEIATLA
+737 
-747 NKYIQLSD
+747 
-755 AVKTDASAKE
+755 
-765 DLMTTQTEL
+765 
-774 LKKLGLEGESIDDL
+774 
-788 IAKYGSLSNA
+788 
-798 IKQASIDSLKNQQ
+798 
-811 TDLIA
+811 
-816 GVNAAKEELMDVAKD
+816 
-831 NFWGTNNIISAS
+831 W
-843 GEEAVKAFKE
+843 
-853 LEKAGVID
+853 
-861 SGSYGTGGG
+861 
-870 QLVLIGDDTVEGA
+870 
-883 LENYKKLEDAVNAL
+883 
-897 RDSEAFTA
+897 
-905 DELSDNSLF
+905 
-914 NSIYSRYSEM
+914 
-924 KESVEAYNSS
+924 
-934 IDNLNENL
+934 
-942 AQQTMLTALQ
+942 
-952 GNELPKT
+952 
-959 EEDFNKF
+959 
-966 KQELI
+966 
-971 DTAVASEQFIGNEKE
+971 IGNIESDVQHE
-986 ITDAINNYLS
+986 TPISS
-996 TVPEFE
+996 T
-1002 GYYSI
+1002 GI
-1007 PLENELDKVD
+1007 
-1017 ELLNQEDFSKTFT
+1017 
-1030 DTLAQVQALS
+1030 LAQVQALS
-1040 DGLDQ
+1040 TGLDQ

-1051 DVYDKE
+1051 DVYNKE

-1064 LNNDGFKE
+1064 LNNKGFEE

-1083 YKNAYDDF
+1083 YENAYDDF
-1091 IETISNNPSDLSACQ
+1091 INTISNNPSDLSACQ

-1286 KAMDDAAKSAKKA
+1286 KAVNDAAKSAKKA

-1351 ESEIH
+1351 ESEIQ

-1462 AFGLSASKSD
+1462 TFGLSASKSD

-1562 ENATSDKVKSKIIG
+1562 ENATSDKAKSKIIG

-1583 KKDNSAQSAAKTTQ
+1583 KKDNSAQSAAKMTQ

-1617 PVYNVDASGPNVK
+1617 SVYNVDASGPNVK

-1669 KACANYNAALV
+1669 KACINYNAALV

-1716 FKVEK
+1716 SKVEK

-1778 SKIKSTKKNKKILAS
+1778 SKIKSTKENKKILTS

-1832 DAKEADKVTADLYKE
+1832 DAKEADKATADLYKE

-1858 EKFDNIAS
+1858 EKFDNIVS

-1886 SLVEEFGGQ
+1886 SLAEEFGGQ

-1908 NGEYKKLIKEREE
+1908 NGEYQKLIKKREE
-1921 LRRNLEESVVNGS
+1921 LRRNLEKSVVNGS

-1954 AIDESIRSI
+1954 AIDESIQSI

-1977 FDKSLETVKRVNS
+1977 FDKSMETVKRVNS

-1999 SHKDMTNKDTGN
+1999 SHKEMTDKDTGN
-2011 FTEYGIATIGLHKTN
+2011 FTEYGIAAIGLHKTN
-2026 YDNYIAQ
+2026 YDSYIAQ

-2066 LQDAHREAK
+2066 LQDAHRETK

-2086 DLVKQGYEA
+2086 DLVKHGYEA

-2135 KQLIPYSNNDTEE
+2135 KQLTAYTGNNSEE
-2148 SRAQIQKLKVELEN
+2148 SRATIQKLKVELEN

-2180 DMLDDLMTD
+2180 DMLDDLMSD
-2189 YQKFIDEK
+2189 YQEFIDEK
-2197 LNDTNTILDEIKT
+2197 INDTNTILDSIKE
-2210 LLGSDIIETIKGL
+2210 LLGGNDGIIATLKSL
-2223 DSNLTNDTKDQIGSS
+2223 DSSLTNTTKDQIDSS

-2244 GGQAAK
+2244 GGQGAK
-2250 DYVHN
+2250 DYVNN
-2255 TVTNDQNKVNSKT
+2255 TVTNDRNTINSSHKT
-2268 DTSSYDP
+2268 GLLRPTAVGTITLDNSLES
-2275 AKEADIAKKKN
+2275 KKKN
-2286 GIAQKKKAING
+2286 TTSIDDKLKNEKKAVKDAINSG
-2297 QRQSFQNQIK
+2297 KSRSKKLTDKENQ
-2307 ELESQ
+2307 E
-2312 LKQLYGELNSIE
+2312 
-2324 NKYQFEKSSTKNK
+2324 
-2337 DKLQDLKNN
+2337 
-2346 YIEKKSGL
+2346 
-2354 NAMIQDVTHNK
+2354 H
-2365 DMLQQF
+2365 
-2371 IADLDK
+2371 ADLWKYIVKNYGRTPTNKMYKKLGGILGVKTDDTVTSK
-2377 QSAQLDKDLA
+2377 QKTAILNRMKF
-2387 SINGYEKGSEH
+2387 NGYKKGSEH
-2398 IDKRQLAWT
+2398 IDKSQLAWT
-2407 QENKRELIYRAAD
+2407 QEDKREMIYRASD
-2420 GALLTELNPGDK
+2420 GAVLTKLNPGDK
-2432 VFTNEMTENLWELA
+2432 VFTNEMSENLWKLA
-2446 KTNPSLLYSSTN
+2446 KMNPAQMYAGQFTPVTPDFSKSVNNSSNIEVT
-2458 FVPKLPDIAKSAC
+2458 FGDLVLPDVTNSAEFAD
-2471 TSTIVEVGDIVMNSV
+2471 SVESVM
-2486 NDPETFGRQLREE
+2486 REA
-2499 ILKNGKTTQC
+2499 ICKNGKTTQC
-2509 ITEAVSAKQLGKNGV
+2509 ITEAVSAKQLGKNGI

>member
-1 MAVNDFIV
+1 MTFKTWINDLRDVQSVINNISNTRVIIDGATGLLNTSSLKEMSSAVS
-9 NLVAG
+9 G
-14 LSKTKSKQQI
+14 LSKEQALLVLSTKNLNAAQQEQVLLAAGI
-24 KSDAKSLGDMKF
+24 ISSENSITASAISQALAKTQLSATEKEALLTKLGLIDATTGEAIANATCTKEELLKALATKGI
-36 VKLIGNLD
+36 IGADADAIISSIGLTSANSAQAISFDLL
-44 MPKTRKAIKAQLK
+44 TASIWANIKALGKWLITNPVGWAILGGTAIFGLVKAYDALTDSVEEVEERTENLLESYNSAISEANSNAKTIESLADRYETLSK
-57 GLNNLTFNITPN
+57 GVNNLGEN
-69 VNTKGV
+69 VS
-75 QTATKQAI
+75 
-83 NNAQRVANNNKVH
+83 
-96 LNFDTSKQQLVNQI
+96 LTSDEYSEYNDIVNQI
-110 KILGRNNNKLFNNHE
+110 ADMFPTLI
-125 MTAKYNQLLNAA
+125 
-137 NVAKSTGELKTLRGE
+137 TG
-152 LSAFKTELVAT
+152 
-163 NNAGMT
+163 
-169 WGSKFK
+169 
-175 ESVKSYTKFFSGA
+175 Y
-188 SLVYAISNQVRNAAT
+188 
-203 EAKTLD
+203 
-209 DSLVNLQK
+209 
-217 VTDEISDRDALYKY
+217 TDE
-231 FDKSLSKAQELNVK
+231 
-245 VGSLI
+245 
-250 DAVTELK
+250 
-257 KLGWDLDDAELGAK
+257 
-271 WANILSNVGD
+271 
-281 VDIDTAIG
+281 
-289 SIKTS
+289 
-294 IASFDEIGGY
+294 
-304 GNDQM
+304 GN
-309 DKKLEAY
+309 
-316 TDLINNMSNKY
+316 
-327 SIDAEG
+327 
-333 LAESIRLSAGTLT
+333 
-346 EAHMSI
+346 
-352 EQAATMFATANKYY
+352 
-366 NDPSYLGNTAKIGSL
+366 
-381 RMRASSGDTDAIEEL
+381 
-396 QEMGEEVDDLATATS
+396 
-411 NLREKLMA
+411 
-419 LTGVDIMEDE
+419 
-429 HTFKSYYDQLY
+429 
-440 EISQVMDKLD
+440 
-450 DTSRANVLETM
+450 
-461 FGKSRSAAGAAI
+461 AI
-473 LSGMKESAS
+473 LS
-482 AYEDA
+482 
-487 INSAGSATEEYQT
+487 
-500 WMTSADA
+500 
-507 ACQRFSNTLTETYQ
+507 
-521 SIINGN
+521 
-527 TVRDLANLGSAVLEF
+527 
-542 ANNWGIV
+542 
-549 EGTLKGVIAL
+549 LKG
-559 NLGKFIATGGMAL
+559 N
-572 ITATK
+572 
-577 QVEQYGKALQM
+577 VEK
-588 ASNVPNGN
+588 
-596 LSARFQALKSIAQ
+596 
-609 ATSTLTTEQL
+609 L
-619 RNVLATNTLTQADR
+619 RDAY
-633 VRILQMQGMTKEMAL
+633 KE
-648 QKLAEMNLTQATN
+648 
-661 AQTAANTTSTASTFS
+661 AQT
-676 LKAAMTGLGATLK
+676 
-689 SVFLSN
+689 
-695 PVGIVLMGISLG
+695 
-707 VSAVTSAVSKHN
+707 
-719 QAVEEARQKAKE
+719 
-731 AADAAN
+731 
-737 TLGDEIATLA
+737 
-747 NKYIQLSD
+747 
-755 AVKTDASAKE
+755 
-765 DLMTTQTEL
+765 
-774 LKKLGLEGESIDDL
+774 
-788 IAKYGSLSNA
+788 
-798 IKQASIDSLKNQQ
+798 
-811 TDLIA
+811 
-816 GVNAAKEELMDVAKD
+816 
-831 NFWGTNNIISAS
+831 
-843 GEEAVKAFKE
+843 
-853 LEKAGVID
+853 
-861 SGSYGTGGG
+861 
-870 QLVLIGDDTVEGA
+870 
-883 LENYKKLEDAVNAL
+883 
-897 RDSEAFTA
+897 
-905 DELSDNSLF
+905 
-914 NSIYSRYSEM
+914 
-924 KESVEAYNSS
+924 EAYNSLIVS
-934 IDNLNENL
+934 GEDSDGNDIISNYKNQINGKESSLSKISSYINGEGGAKDAIDIITRLTGTLTPDEFRDTYNELYEQYKNIWNSDKIQDALKSSGFEELSHAPKWGELTSDDLAKVKSTAQATIQTYKAEIDSQLKNVDTLANAYLMTNEDYSKLNE
-942 AQQTMLTALQ
+942 QSQTAASLIVNSITEDIAN
-952 GNELPKT
+952 GFKT
-959 EEDFNKF
+959 KEDVGAYVANIASKIRDNPDLNKS
-966 KQELI
+966 L
-971 DTAVASEQFIGNEKE
+971 
-986 ITDAINNYLS
+986 
-996 TVPEFE
+996 
-1002 GYYSI
+1002 
-1007 PLENELDKVD
+1007 VD
-1017 ELLNQEDFSKTFT
+1017 LFTEDFSSMSVDEVKSKLDGYINTIAKVLNEDPVELKIRLGFDDYDDVEPLKTKVQGFLKDEFDDKVGELSLDDLQVASKLEIPEGTLLSWDELKQKIEETKNAASEETPISFT
-1030 DTLAQVQALS
+1030 EAISQVQALS
-1040 DGLDQ
+1040 EGLDQ

-1051 DVYDKE
+1051 DVYNKE

-1064 LNNDGFKE
+1064 LNNDDFKE
-1072 AFGNM
+1072 QFGSLKN
-1077 TNVTEE
+1077 TTEE
-1083 YKNAYDDF
+1083 YANAYNNF
-1091 IETISNNPSDLSACQ
+1091 IKTVSNSPSDLSACQ
-1106 SAFDNLATAYIYNSD
+1106 SAFDNLASAYIYNSD
-1121 ALKNVTEETKASTI
+1121 ALKNVTEETKTATV
-1135 AMLSQ
+1135 AMLEQ
-1140 MGVVNAAEVVNYRLG
+1140 MGVAN
-1155 ASESYAADTGKDL
+1155 ASEIVDYQLAASKEYAAQTGRDL
-1168 ESATLSEITA
+1168 KNATLEELVA
-1178 FAKEADMSDITKA
+1178 FAQEADMSDVTKA
-1191 SLAAYVIEKIH
+1191 SLASYIAEKIR
-1202 AASITITTSADINN
+1202 AASITITTSADIAN

-1226 AGTALAQFARLKAIA
+1226 AGTALQQFARLKAIA

-1262 ILQNAVNAAQT
+1262 ILQNAVNKATNAYKPQVNYSGGAST
-1273 KYTPQFGGGSATS
+1273 KSAID
-1286 KAMDDAAKSAKKA
+1286 KANKAAKDSAK
-1299 SDTAKETAQTL
+1299 DAKETAQDI

-1351 ESEIH
+1351 ESEIQ

-1462 AFGLSASKSD
+1462 TFGLSASKSD

-1562 ENATSDKVKSKIIG
+1562 ENATSDKAKSKIIG

-1617 PVYNVDASGPNVK
+1617 SVYNVDASGPNVK

-1680 ANDTAQATAAL
+1680 ANDTAQETAAL

-1716 FKVEK
+1716 SKVEK

-1999 SHKDMTNKDTGN
+1999 SHKDMTDKDTGN
-2011 FTEYGIATIGLHKTN
+2011 FTEYGIAAIGLHKTN
-2026 YDNYIAQ
+2026 YDSYIAQ

-2180 DMLDDLMTD
+2180 DMLDDLMSD
-2189 YQKFIDEK
+2189 YQEFIDEK
-2197 LNDTNTILDEIKT
+2197 INDTNTILDSIKE
-2210 LLGSDIIETIKGL
+2210 LLGGNDGIIATLKSL
-2223 DSNLTNDTKDQIGSS
+2223 DSSLTNTTKDQIDSS
-2238 TTNGGD
+2238 TTNGGN
-2244 GGQAAK
+2244 GGQGAK
-2250 DYVHN
+2250 DYVNN
-2255 TVTNDQNKVNSKT
+2255 TVTNDRNTINSSHKT
-2268 DTSSYDP
+2268 GLLRPTAVGTITLDNSLES
-2275 AKEADIAKKKN
+2275 KKKN
-2286 GIAQKKKAING
+2286 TTSIDDKLKTEKKAVKDAINSG
-2297 QRQSFQNQIK
+2297 KSRSK
-2307 ELESQ
+2307 KLTD
-2312 LKQLYGELNSIE
+2312 KE
-2324 NKYQFEKSSTKNK
+2324 NKE
-2337 DKLQDLKNN
+2337 
-2346 YIEKKSGL
+2346 
-2354 NAMIQDVTHNK
+2354 H
-2365 DMLQQF
+2365 
-2371 IADLDK
+2371 ADLWKYIVKNYGRTPTNKMYKKLGGILGVKTDDTVTSK
-2377 QSAQLDKDLA
+2377 QKTAILNRMKF
-2387 SINGYEKGSEH
+2387 NGYKKGSEH
-2398 IDKRQLAWT
+2398 IDKSQLAWT

-2432 VFTNEMTENLWELA
+2432 VFTNEMTENLWKMA
-2446 KTNPSLLYSSTN
+2446 QMNPSLLTSGINYMPN
-2458 FVPKLPDIAKSAC
+2458 LPEITKSAG
-2471 TSTIVEVGDIVMNSV
+2471 TSTIVEVGDIVMNGV
-2486 NDPETFGRQLREE
+2486 NDVETFGRQLREE
-2499 ILKNGKTTQC
+2499 ILRNGKTTQC

>member
-366 NDPSYLGNTAKIGSL
+366 NDPSYLGNTVKIGSL

-1030 DTLAQVQALS
+1030 GTLAQVQALS
-1040 DGLDQ
+1040 EGLDQ

-1064 LNNDGFKE
+1064 LNNEDFKKQ
-1072 AFGNM
+1072 FGELGS
-1077 TNVTEE
+1077 V
-1083 YKNAYDDF
+1083 YDDF
-1091 IETISNNPSDLSACQ
+1091 IKTIANSPSDLGACQ
-1106 SAFDNLATAYIYNSD
+1106 SAFNKLTTEYINNSD
-1121 ALKNVTEETKASTI
+1121 VMKNLTEDTKAGTV
-1135 AMLSQ
+1135 AMLEQ
-1140 MGVVNAAEVVNYRLG
+1140 MGVANAEEMVEARLAAQKYATANGCIDLANATWEEISALIAEGNASQETQQYLANLALSKIDVNNIKLDTKADVDNIIAIANAAG
-1155 ASESYAADTGKDL
+1155 ASAAQ
-1168 ESATLSEITA
+1168 I
-1178 FAKEADMSDITKA
+1178 
-1191 SLAAYVIEKIH
+1191 AALK
-1202 AASITITTSADINN
+1202 
-1216 LTALCSQLGV
+1216 
-1226 AGTALAQFARLKAIA
+1226 TALASLSNANITKWDDANKGGGMGSTNLMNPAKLNTPSSGNSKIDQFVKQQQAQKTKDAVQDA
-1241 MDTSGKYT
+1241 TDTLAKTLDDIKNGAYNLDASNF
-1249 DGYKEYATTAADQ
+1249 YA
-1262 ILQNAVNAAQT
+1262 N
-1273 KYTPQFGGGSATS
+1273 YSGGSATS
-1286 KAMDDAAKSAKKA
+1286 KAVNDAAKAAKDA
-1299 SDTAKETAQTL
+1299 AKDVKEAVAETF
-1310 DWIETKLKLASKET
+1310 DFIENGINR
-1324 EKLSKSFDKAFG
+1324 FDKAFSKLEDKVDKTSSSFTSRL
-1336 MNQTRERYHAYISQI
+1336 NAYKEALNAATFGIELLTDDYNKYMQKANEVGLNEDIASAVRGGASNIWDYSDDTVKQQI
-1351 ESEIH
+1351 KDYQSWY
-1356 DNTTAAQVYQEK
+1356 DKAQDCLDKIDELKDKQLELTQASIELLITQYEK
-1368 LNQIGLSYE
+1368 LSTKVENANDRME
-1377 WIAKIQSGAFSIDS
+1377 KWI
-1391 ITDENLKTQI
+1391 
-1401 SEYQTYSDKLNSCY
+1401 
-1415 DTIESLEEERLQ
+1415 
-1427 ASVNYAEKL
+1427 
-1436 IDSHEKEIDSINK
+1436 
-1449 LIDRRKALVSLKE
+1449 SLKE
-1462 AFGLSASKSD
+1462 SWGFSANTKNYNSMNKNIQKQIDYINKQDEQLKLLQKTVTKGSEAWYEYNERIDSNKASLID
-1472 LKYQQDQYEQEI
+1472 LKQQMQ
-1484 DALERQNKEIY
+1484 
-1495 DLMWTTTYGDE
+1495 
-1506 AWQKYNDQ
+1506 
-1514 MIENTSSIQD
+1514 
-1524 LTQSLADLASEMANL
+1524 
-1539 PIDKYEKALDKI
+1539 
-1551 SAKNDLLDAKL
+1551 
-1562 ENATSDKVKSKIIG
+1562 ENAT
-1576 SQLKLTR
+1576 
-1583 KKDNSAQSAAKTTQ
+1583 AAAE
-1597 SNLNQSVKDLKTA
+1597 L
-1610 TKKDNNI
+1610 
-1617 PVYNVDASGPNVK
+1617 
-1630 ARTAV
+1630 
-1635 NDYYKKVQN
+1635 
-1644 YTKAKKQIPASL
+1644 AK
-1656 ISKIS
+1656 
-1661 GDGYSTLS
+1661 
-1669 KACANYNAALV
+1669 
-1680 ANDTAQATAAL
+1680 ATA
-1691 SRETIRQELADLAE
+1691 DK
-1705 QRASLAKTTAD
+1705 KT
-1716 FKVEK
+1716 EK
-1721 YDSKDELYDAKLDNA
+1721 YDSQDELYDAKIDNA
-1736 TSTSSKNKLIDRK
+1736 TSAKTKNKLINKK
-1749 ISNIN
+1749 ISNITK
-1754 NRQSAYNTAVK
+1754 RQNIYNSVVT
-1765 TDNKNIKSAQKNI
+1765 TDNKNLKSAKKTI
-1778 SKIKSTKKNKKILAS
+1778 GKFKSTKENKKVLAS
-1793 IKKAAKAG
+1793 IKKAAKAD
-1801 KRISQSLLNKAA
+1801 KRISQSLLDKAS
-1813 KLNDGG
+1813 KLNDNG
-1819 KLYDA
+1819 KLYNA
-1824 CIQYNAYL
+1824 CVQYNAYW
-1832 DAKEADKVTADLYKE
+1832 DAKQSDKATADLYKE
-1847 TAKQDKATLAK
+1847 TAKQDKADLAK
-1858 EKFDNIAS
+1858 EKFDNIS
-1866 KYDNKI
+1866 SDYDNKI
-1872 SSNEQKKTEINNRI
+1872 SSNEQKKTALNNKI
-1886 SLVEEFGGQ
+1886 SLAQEQGKQ
-1895 ANVSDYKSLISAE
+1895 ISAAYYKSLISSE
-1908 NGEYKKLIKEREE
+1908 KGEKNKLIKERKD
-1921 LRRNLEESVVNGS
+1921 LQKSLNDAVIKGS
-1934 IKKGSDEWYDM
+1934 IKKGSDEWHEM
-1945 VAKINDVTN
+1945 VSAINEVTN
-1954 AIDESIRSI
+1954 AIDESTQSI
-1963 KQYQNALRQLKWDT
+1963 VEYQNALRQLKWDA
-1977 FDKSLETVKRVNS
+1977 FDKSMETVKRINS
-1990 EADYYIDLL
+1990 ENDYYIDLM
-1999 SHKDMTNKDTGN
+1999 SHKDMTDKDTGN
-2011 FTEYGIATIGLHKTN
+2011 FTKYGTATIGLHKTN
-2026 YDNYIAQ
+2026 YDNYLAQ
-2033 AEAYQSEYD
+2033 ADEYQREYN
-2042 KIMKQIEKGEL
+2042 KIMRQIEKGEL
-2053 SASDENVIQRLRD
+2053 SLSDENVIQRLRD
-2066 LQDAHREAK
+2066 LQDAHRDAK
-2075 KSAEDELESIN
+2075 KSAEDELQSIQ

-2095 QTDALSKLIEKY
+2095 QTDALSELIDKY
-2107 KKLKDSELDAYKY
+2107 KKLKDSELEAYKY
-2120 QKEIAEKTKQIASLQ
+2120 QKEIAEKTKTIASLQ
-2135 KQLIPYSNNDTEE
+2135 KQLTAYNGNDSEE
-2148 SRAQIQKLKVELEN
+2148 SRAQIQKLKVQLEE

-2180 DMLDDLMTD
+2180 DMLDDLMND
-2189 YQKFIDEK
+2189 YQEFIDEK

-2446 KTNPSLLYSSTN
+2446 KTNPAQMYAGQFTPVTPDFSKSVNNSSNIEVT
-2458 FVPKLPDIAKSAC
+2458 FGDLVLPDVTNSAEFAD
-2471 TSTIVEVGDIVMNSV
+2471 SVESVM
-2486 NDPETFGRQLREE
+2486 REA
-2499 ILKNGKTTQC
+2499 ICKNGKTIQC
-2509 ITEAVSAKQLGKNGV
+2509 ITEAVSAKQLGKNGI

>member
-1 MAVNDFIV
+1 MIFKTMTNTSGKTGIQPNNFIS
-9 NLVAG
+9 G
-14 LSKTKSKQQI
+14 LFNGDLFKKQTFSLSEVLST
-24 KSDAKSLGDMKF
+24 SDVD
-36 VKLIGNLD
+36 
-44 MPKTRKAIKAQLK
+44 AIKAYNKQID
-57 GLNNLTFNITPN
+57 NCVTS
-69 VNTKGV
+69 
-75 QTATKQAI
+75 QTAFNRTMLNTSKEAQNVVAAANGNKVALDGLTKSSKAAELGMKALAMAGNMLLIYALTSAVDIIYKCATASDRLAESAAQMGSEFVSTKSDISDYKTKIKELYQTINDDTSSYEDTYNARQELLKIQDEMIDKFGDEADAVKLVTDAI
-83 NNAQRVANNNKVH
+83 NGQTDSLDTLTQDKWQETVNAFNSDRGKGWTEKVADAFANIGHGNNFQRMIDEME
-96 LNFDTSKQQLVNQI
+96 DTEVTFHMIPMYGDDTYEEFSK
-110 KILGRNNNKLFNNHE
+110 KLKEDFGADITRTE
-125 MTAKYNQLLNAA
+125 RDDAITLSGDLDTIYKQLLNIQTLAKGMGIDDTFLNDLGNQA
-137 NVAKSTGELKTLRGE
+137 DEAKSK
-152 LSAFKTELVAT
+152 
-163 NNAGMT
+163 
-169 WGSKFK
+169 
-175 ESVKSYTKFFSGA
+175 
-188 SLVYAISNQVRNAAT
+188 
-203 EAKTLD
+203 LD
-209 DSLVNLQK
+209 EYQEMYSQHV
-217 VTDEISDRDALYKY
+217 LY
-231 FDKSLSKAQELNVK
+231 DKIFNSEDYEK
-245 VGSLI
+245 
-250 DAVTELK
+250 
-257 KLGWDLDDAELGAK
+257 
-271 WANILSNVGD
+271 
-281 VDIDTAIG
+281 
-289 SIKTS
+289 
-294 IASFDEIGGY
+294 SFDEI
-304 GNDQM
+304 N
-309 DKKLEAY
+309 KAY
-316 TDLINNMSNKY
+316 EKY
-327 SIDAEG
+327 QDAFASGDE
-333 LAESIRLSAGTLT
+333 ESIEKAKQNYAEIVQSATKGLDDQSVIDYFNS
-346 EAHMSI
+346 M
-352 EQAATMFATANKYY
+352 YP
-366 NDPSYLGNTAKIGSL
+366 D
-381 RMRASSGDTDAIEEL
+381 L
-396 QEMGEEVDDLATATS
+396 QEVVGGWEFEVKFKAAVDDDS
-411 NLREKLMA
+411 
-419 LTGVDIMEDE
+419 
-429 HTFKSYYDQLY
+429 
-440 EISQVMDKLD
+440 D
-450 DTSRANVLETM
+450 DFE
-461 FGKSRSAAGAAI
+461 
-473 LSGMKESAS
+473 
-482 AYEDA
+482 
-487 INSAGSATEEYQT
+487 
-500 WMTSADA
+500 
-507 ACQRFSNTLTETYQ
+507 
-521 SIINGN
+521 
-527 TVRDLANLGSAVLEF
+527 
-542 ANNWGIV
+542 
-549 EGTLKGVIAL
+549 KGV
-559 NLGKFIATGGMAL
+559 
-572 ITATK
+572 
-577 QVEQYGKALQM
+577 Q
-588 ASNVPNGN
+588 
-596 LSARFQALKSIAQ
+596 
-609 ATSTLTTEQL
+609 
-619 RNVLATNTLTQADR
+619 
-633 VRILQMQGMTKEMAL
+633 
-648 QKLAEMNLTQATN
+648 
-661 AQTAANTTSTASTFS
+661 
-676 LKAAMTGLGATLK
+676 
-689 SVFLSN
+689 
-695 PVGIVLMGISLG
+695 
-707 VSAVTSAVSKHN
+707 
-719 QAVEEARQKAKE
+719 
-731 AADAAN
+731 
-737 TLGDEIATLA
+737 
-747 NKYIQLSD
+747 
-755 AVKTDASAKE
+755 
-765 DLMTTQTEL
+765 
-774 LKKLGLEGESIDDL
+774 
-788 IAKYGSLSNA
+788 
-798 IKQASIDSLKNQQ
+798 
-811 TDLIA
+811 
-816 GVNAAKEELMDVAKD
+816 
-831 NFWGTNNIISAS
+831 
-843 GEEAVKAFKE
+843 
-853 LEKAGVID
+853 
-861 SGSYGTGGG
+861 
-870 QLVLIGDDTVEGA
+870 
-883 LENYKKLEDAVNAL
+883 DAVNKFDTIEDIKNYNPKVATDEQKDAYL
-897 RDSEAFTA
+897 QLKQYA
-905 DELSDNSLF
+905 DEYGLTLDQLIDKLVQLGLLQSQSKSDLLNKLIPSKSSPTAGVASVLTDTMDGVDADEATKWVESLTEEEAKLANSKDFENALEEQKKKLNGASLSADDYAAALQAV
-914 NSIYSRYSEM
+914 
-924 KESVEAYNSS
+924 K
-934 IDNLNENL
+934 DKQNENS
-942 AQQTMLTALQ
+942 
-952 GNELPKT
+952 
-959 EEDFNKF
+959 EETP
-966 KQELI
+966 I
-971 DTAVASEQFIGNEKE
+971 S
-986 ITDAINNYLS
+986 
-996 TVPEFE
+996 
-1002 GYYSI
+1002 
-1007 PLENELDKVD
+1007 
-1017 ELLNQEDFSKTFT
+1017 FT

-1051 DVYDKE
+1051 DVYNKE

-1262 ILQNAVNAAQT
+1262 ILQNAVNATQT

-1462 AFGLSASKSD
+1462 TFGLSPSKSD

-1562 ENATSDKVKSKIIG
+1562 ENATSDKAKSKIIG

-1597 SNLNQSVKDLKTA
+1597 SNLNQSVKDLRTA

-1617 PVYNVDASGPNVK
+1617 SVYNVDASGPNVK

-1635 NDYYKKVQN
+1635 NDYYKKVKN

-1680 ANDTAQATAAL
+1680 ANDTAQETAAL

-1716 FKVEK
+1716 SKVER

-1908 NGEYKKLIKEREE
+1908 NGEFKKLIKEREE

-1999 SHKDMTNKDTGN
+1999 SHKDMTDKDTGN

-2053 SASDENVIQRLRD
+2053 SASDENVIQRLCD

-2107 KKLKDSELDAYKY
+2107 KKLKDSELEAYRY

-2135 KQLIPYSNNDTEE
+2135 KQLTAYTGNNSEE
-2148 SRAQIQKLKVELEN
+2148 SRATIQKLKVELEN

-2180 DMLDDLMTD
+2180 DMLDDLMSD
-2189 YQKFIDEK
+2189 YQEFIDEK
-2197 LNDTNTILDEIKT
+2197 INDTNTILDSIKE
-2210 LLGSDIIETIKGL
+2210 LLGGNDGIIATLKSL
-2223 DSNLTNDTKDQIGSS
+2223 DSSLTNTTKDQIDSS

-2244 GGQAAK
+2244 GGQGAK
-2250 DYVHN
+2250 DYVNN
-2255 TVTNDQNKVNSKT
+2255 TVTNDRNTINSSHKT
-2268 DTSSYDP
+2268 GLLRPTAVGTITLDNSLES
-2275 AKEADIAKKKN
+2275 KKKN
-2286 GIAQKKKAING
+2286 TTSIDDKLKNEKKAVKDAINSG
-2297 QRQSFQNQIK
+2297 KSRSKKLTDKENQ
-2307 ELESQ
+2307 E
-2312 LKQLYGELNSIE
+2312 
-2324 NKYQFEKSSTKNK
+2324 
-2337 DKLQDLKNN
+2337 
-2346 YIEKKSGL
+2346 
-2354 NAMIQDVTHNK
+2354 H
-2365 DMLQQF
+2365 
-2371 IADLDK
+2371 ADLWKYIVKNYGRTPTNKMYKKLGDILGVKTDDTVTSK
-2377 QSAQLDKDLA
+2377 QKTAILNRMKF
-2387 SINGYEKGSEH
+2387 NGYKKGSDH
-2398 IDKRQLAWT
+2398 IDKSQLAWT
-2407 QENKRELIYRAAD
+2407 QEDKREMIYRASD
-2420 GALLTELNPGDK
+2420 GAVLTKLNPGDK
-2432 VFTNEMTENLWELA
+2432 VFTNEMTENLWKMA
-2446 KTNPSLLYSSTN
+2446 QMNPSLLTSGINYMPN
-2458 FVPKLPDIAKSAC
+2458 LPEITKSAG
-2471 TSTIVEVGDIVMNSV
+2471 TSTIVEVGDIVMNGV
-2486 NDPETFGRQLREE
+2486 NDVETFGRQLREE
-2499 ILKNGKTTQC
+2499 ILRNGKTTQC

>member
-1 MAVNDFIV
+1 MIFKTMTNTSGKTGIQPNNFIS
-9 NLVAG
+9 G
-14 LSKTKSKQQI
+14 LFNGDLFKKQTFSLSEVLST
-24 KSDAKSLGDMKF
+24 SDVD
-36 VKLIGNLD
+36 
-44 MPKTRKAIKAQLK
+44 AIKAYNKQID
-57 GLNNLTFNITPN
+57 NCVTS
-69 VNTKGV
+69 
-75 QTATKQAI
+75 QTAFNRTMLNTSKEAQNVVAAANGNKVALDGLTKSSKAAELGMKALAMAGNMLLIYALTSAVDIIYKCATASDRLAESAAQMGSEFVSTKSDISDYKTKIKELYQTINDDTSSYEDTYNARQELLKIQDEMIDKFGDEADAVKLVTDAI
-83 NNAQRVANNNKVH
+83 NGQTDSLDTLTQDKWQETVNAFNSDRGKGWTEKVADAFANIGHGNNFQRMIDEME
-96 LNFDTSKQQLVNQI
+96 DTEVTFHMIPMYGDDTYEEFSK
-110 KILGRNNNKLFNNHE
+110 KLKEDFGADITRTE
-125 MTAKYNQLLNAA
+125 RDDAITLSGDLDTIYKQLLNIQTLAKGMGIDDTFLNDLGNQA
-137 NVAKSTGELKTLRGE
+137 DEAKSK
-152 LSAFKTELVAT
+152 
-163 NNAGMT
+163 
-169 WGSKFK
+169 
-175 ESVKSYTKFFSGA
+175 
-188 SLVYAISNQVRNAAT
+188 
-203 EAKTLD
+203 LD
-209 DSLVNLQK
+209 EYQEMYSQHV
-217 VTDEISDRDALYKY
+217 LY
-231 FDKSLSKAQELNVK
+231 DKIFNSEDYEK
-245 VGSLI
+245 
-250 DAVTELK
+250 
-257 KLGWDLDDAELGAK
+257 
-271 WANILSNVGD
+271 
-281 VDIDTAIG
+281 
-289 SIKTS
+289 
-294 IASFDEIGGY
+294 SFDEI
-304 GNDQM
+304 N
-309 DKKLEAY
+309 KAY
-316 TDLINNMSNKY
+316 EKY
-327 SIDAEG
+327 QDAFASGDE
-333 LAESIRLSAGTLT
+333 ESIEKAKQNYAEIVQSATKGLDDQSVIDYFNS
-346 EAHMSI
+346 M
-352 EQAATMFATANKYY
+352 YP
-366 NDPSYLGNTAKIGSL
+366 D
-381 RMRASSGDTDAIEEL
+381 L
-396 QEMGEEVDDLATATS
+396 QEVVGGWEFEVKFKAAVDDDS
-411 NLREKLMA
+411 
-419 LTGVDIMEDE
+419 
-429 HTFKSYYDQLY
+429 
-440 EISQVMDKLD
+440 D
-450 DTSRANVLETM
+450 DFE
-461 FGKSRSAAGAAI
+461 
-473 LSGMKESAS
+473 
-482 AYEDA
+482 
-487 INSAGSATEEYQT
+487 
-500 WMTSADA
+500 
-507 ACQRFSNTLTETYQ
+507 
-521 SIINGN
+521 
-527 TVRDLANLGSAVLEF
+527 
-542 ANNWGIV
+542 
-549 EGTLKGVIAL
+549 KGV
-559 NLGKFIATGGMAL
+559 
-572 ITATK
+572 
-577 QVEQYGKALQM
+577 Q
-588 ASNVPNGN
+588 
-596 LSARFQALKSIAQ
+596 
-609 ATSTLTTEQL
+609 
-619 RNVLATNTLTQADR
+619 
-633 VRILQMQGMTKEMAL
+633 
-648 QKLAEMNLTQATN
+648 
-661 AQTAANTTSTASTFS
+661 
-676 LKAAMTGLGATLK
+676 
-689 SVFLSN
+689 
-695 PVGIVLMGISLG
+695 
-707 VSAVTSAVSKHN
+707 
-719 QAVEEARQKAKE
+719 
-731 AADAAN
+731 
-737 TLGDEIATLA
+737 
-747 NKYIQLSD
+747 
-755 AVKTDASAKE
+755 
-765 DLMTTQTEL
+765 
-774 LKKLGLEGESIDDL
+774 
-788 IAKYGSLSNA
+788 
-798 IKQASIDSLKNQQ
+798 
-811 TDLIA
+811 
-816 GVNAAKEELMDVAKD
+816 
-831 NFWGTNNIISAS
+831 
-843 GEEAVKAFKE
+843 
-853 LEKAGVID
+853 
-861 SGSYGTGGG
+861 
-870 QLVLIGDDTVEGA
+870 
-883 LENYKKLEDAVNAL
+883 DAVNKFDTIEDIKNYNPKVATDEQKDAYL
-897 RDSEAFTA
+897 QLKQYA
-905 DELSDNSLF
+905 DEYGLTLDQLIDKLVQLGLLQSQSKSDLLNKLIPSKSSPTAGVASVLTDTMDGVDADEATKWVESLTEEEAKLANSKDFENALEEQKKKLNGASLSADDYAAALQAV
-914 NSIYSRYSEM
+914 
-924 KESVEAYNSS
+924 K
-934 IDNLNENL
+934 DKQNENS
-942 AQQTMLTALQ
+942 
-952 GNELPKT
+952 
-959 EEDFNKF
+959 EETP
-966 KQELI
+966 I
-971 DTAVASEQFIGNEKE
+971 SS
-986 ITDAINNYLS
+986 TDI
-996 TVPEFE
+996 
-1002 GYYSI
+1002 
-1007 PLENELDKVD
+1007 
-1017 ELLNQEDFSKTFT
+1017 
-1030 DTLAQVQALS
+1030 LAQVQALS
-1040 DGLDQ
+1040 TGLDQ

-1351 ESEIH
+1351 ESEIQ

-1462 AFGLSASKSD
+1462 TFGLSASKSD

-1562 ENATSDKVKSKIIG
+1562 ENATSDKAKSKIIG

-1597 SNLNQSVKDLKTA
+1597 SNLNQSVKDLRTA

-1617 PVYNVDASGPNVK
+1617 SVYNVDALGPNVK

-1680 ANDTAQATAAL
+1680 ANDTAQETAAL

-1716 FKVEK
+1716 SKVEK

-1999 SHKDMTNKDTGN
+1999 SHKDMTDKDTGN

-2180 DMLDDLMTD
+2180 DMLDDLMSD
-2189 YQKFIDEK
+2189 YQEFIDEK
-2197 LNDTNTILDEIKT
+2197 INDTNTILDSIKE
-2210 LLGSDIIETIKGL
+2210 LLGGNDGIIATLKSL
-2223 DSNLTNDTKDQIGSS
+2223 DSSLTNTTKDQIDSS

-2244 GGQAAK
+2244 GGQGAK
-2250 DYVHN
+2250 DYVNN
-2255 TVTNDQNKVNSKT
+2255 TVTNDRNTINSSHKT
-2268 DTSSYDP
+2268 GLLRPTAVGTITLDNSLES
-2275 AKEADIAKKKN
+2275 KKKN
-2286 GIAQKKKAING
+2286 TTSIDDKLKTEKKAVKDTINSG
-2297 QRQSFQNQIK
+2297 KSRSK
-2307 ELESQ
+2307 KLTD
-2312 LKQLYGELNSIE
+2312 KE
-2324 NKYQFEKSSTKNK
+2324 NKE
-2337 DKLQDLKNN
+2337 
-2346 YIEKKSGL
+2346 
-2354 NAMIQDVTHNK
+2354 H
-2365 DMLQQF
+2365 
-2371 IADLDK
+2371 ADLWKYIVKNYGRTPTNKMYKKLGGILGVKTDDTVTSK
-2377 QSAQLDKDLA
+2377 QKTAILNRMKF
-2387 SINGYEKGSEH
+2387 NGYKKGSEH
-2398 IDKRQLAWT
+2398 IDKSQLAWT

-2432 VFTNEMTENLWELA
+2432 VFTNEMTENLWKMA
-2446 KTNPSLLYSSTN
+2446 QMNPSLLTSGINYMPN
-2458 FVPKLPDIAKSAC
+2458 LPEITKSAG
-2471 TSTIVEVGDIVMNSV
+2471 TSTIVEVGDIVMNGV
-2486 NDPETFGRQLREE
+2486 NDVETFGRQLREE
-2499 ILKNGKTTQC
+2499 ILRNGKTTQC

>member
-24 KSDAKSLGDMKF
+24 KSDAKSLGDMY

-44 MPKTRKAIKAQLK
+44 MSKTRKAINAQLK

-75 QTATKQAI
+75 QSATKQAI

-440 EISQVMDKLD
+440 EISQIMDKLD

-577 QVEQYGKALQM
+577 QVEQYGKALQK

-1040 DGLDQ
+1040 EGLDQ

-1064 LNNDGFKE
+1064 LNNEDFKKQ
-1072 AFGNM
+1072 FGELGS
-1077 TNVTEE
+1077 V
-1083 YKNAYDDF
+1083 YDDF
-1091 IETISNNPSDLSACQ
+1091 IKTIANSPSDLGACQ
-1106 SAFDNLATAYIYNSD
+1106 SAFNKLTTEYINNSD
-1121 ALKNVTEETKASTI
+1121 VMKNLTEDTKAGTV
-1135 AMLSQ
+1135 AMLEQ
-1140 MGVVNAAEVVNYRLG
+1140 MGVANAEEMVEARLAAQKYATANGCIDLANATWEEISALIAEGNASQETQQYLANLALSKIDVNNIKLDTKADVDNIIAIANAAG
-1155 ASESYAADTGKDL
+1155 ASAAQIG
-1168 ESATLSEITA
+1168 
-1178 FAKEADMSDITKA
+1178 
-1191 SLAAYVIEKIH
+1191 
-1202 AASITITTSADINN
+1202 
-1216 LTALCSQLGV
+1216 ALK
-1226 AGTALAQFARLKAIA
+1226 TALASLSNANITKWDDANKGGGMGSIDLMNPAKLNTPSSGNSKIDQFAKQQQAQKAKDA
-1241 MDTSGKYT
+1241 VQDATDTLAKTLDDIKNGAYNLDASNF
-1249 DGYKEYATTAADQ
+1249 YA
-1262 ILQNAVNAAQT
+1262 N
-1273 KYTPQFGGGSATS
+1273 YSGGSATK
-1286 KAMDDAAKSAKKA
+1286 KAVNDAAKAAKDAAKDVKEAVAETFDFIENGINRFDKALSKLEDKAAKTSSSFTSRLNAYKEALNAATFGIELLTDDYNKYMQKANEVGLNEDIASAVRGGASNIWDYSDDTVKQQIKDYQNWYDKA
-1299 SDTAKETAQTL
+1299 QDCL
-1310 DWIETKLKLASKET
+1310 DKIDELKDKQLELTQASIELLITQY
-1324 EKLSKSFDKAFG
+1324 EKLSTKVENANDR
-1336 MNQTRERYHAYISQI
+1336 M
-1351 ESEIH
+1351 
-1356 DNTTAAQVYQEK
+1356 EK
-1368 LNQIGLSYE
+1368 
-1377 WIAKIQSGAFSIDS
+1377 WI
-1391 ITDENLKTQI
+1391 
-1401 SEYQTYSDKLNSCY
+1401 
-1415 DTIESLEEERLQ
+1415 
-1427 ASVNYAEKL
+1427 
-1436 IDSHEKEIDSINK
+1436 
-1449 LIDRRKALVSLKE
+1449 SLKE
-1462 AFGLSASKSD
+1462 SWGFSANTKNYDSMNKNIKKQID
-1472 LKYQQDQYEQEI
+1472 YINKQDEQLKLLQ
-1484 DALERQNKEIY
+1484 K
-1495 DLMWTTTYGDE
+1495 TVTKGSE
-1506 AWQKYNDQ
+1506 AWYEYNERIDSNKSSLIELKQQ
-1514 MIENTSSIQD
+1514 MQ
-1524 LTQSLADLASEMANL
+1524 
-1539 PIDKYEKALDKI
+1539 
-1551 SAKNDLLDAKL
+1551 
-1562 ENATSDKVKSKIIG
+1562 ENAT
-1576 SQLKLTR
+1576 
-1583 KKDNSAQSAAKTTQ
+1583 AA
-1597 SNLNQSVKDLKTA
+1597 
-1610 TKKDNNI
+1610 
-1617 PVYNVDASGPNVK
+1617 
-1630 ARTAV
+1630 
-1635 NDYYKKVQN
+1635 
-1644 YTKAKKQIPASL
+1644 
-1656 ISKIS
+1656 
-1661 GDGYSTLS
+1661 
-1669 KACANYNAALV
+1669 AAL
-1680 ANDTAQATAAL
+1680 AKATA
-1691 SRETIRQELADLAE
+1691 DK
-1705 QRASLAKTTAD
+1705 KT
-1716 FKVEK
+1716 EK
-1721 YDSKDELYDAKLDNA
+1721 YDSQDELYDAKIDNA
-1736 TSTSSKNKLIDRK
+1736 TSAKSKNKLIDKK

-1754 NRQSAYNTAVK
+1754 KTQKAYNTAVS
-1765 TDNKNIKSAQKNI
+1765 TDNKNLKSAKKTI
-1778 SKIKSTKKNKKILAS
+1778 SKFKSTSENKKILAS
-1793 IKKAAKAG
+1793 IKKAAKSG
-1801 KRISQSLLNKAA
+1801 KRISQSLLNKAS
-1813 KLNDGG
+1813 KLNDNG
-1819 KLYDA
+1819 KLYNA
-1824 CIQYNAYL
+1824 CVQYNAYL
-1832 DAKEADKVTADLYKE
+1832 DAKEADKATADLYKE

-1858 EKFDNIAS
+1858 EKFDNIS
-1866 KYDNKI
+1866 SDYENKI
-1872 SSNEQKKTEINNRI
+1872 SSNEQKKTSINNKI
-1886 SLVEEFGGQ
+1886 SLAQEQGKQ
-1895 ANVSDYKSLISAE
+1895 VSTAYYKSLISAE
-1908 NGEYKKLIKEREE
+1908 KGEQSKLIKERKK
-1921 LRRNLEESVVNGS
+1921 LQKSLNDAVISGS
-1934 IKKGSDEWYDM
+1934 IKKGSDEWLEM
-1945 VAKINDVTN
+1945 VSAINEVTN
-1954 AIDESIRSI
+1954 AIDESTQSI
-1963 KQYQNALRQLKWDT
+1963 VEFQNALRQLKWDT

-1999 SHKDMTNKDTGN
+1999 SHKDMTDKDTGN

-2033 AEAYQSEYD
+2033 AEAYQNEYNN
-2042 KIMKQIEKGEL
+2042 IMEQIRKGEL
-2053 SASDENVIQRLRD
+2053 STSDENVIQRLRD

-2120 QKEIAEKTKQIASLQ
+2120 QKEITEKTKQIASLQ

-2148 SRAQIQKLKVELEN
+2148 SRAQIQKLKVELQD
-2162 AKSDLKDT
+2162 AKDDLKDT

-2180 DMLDDLMTD
+2180 DMLDDLMND
-2189 YQKFIDEK
+2189 YQEFIDEK
-2197 LNDTNTILDEIKT
+2197 LNDTNTILDSIKE
-2210 LLGSDIIETIKGL
+2210 LLGGNDGIIATLKSL
-2223 DSNLTNDTKDQIGSS
+2223 DSSLTNTTKDQIDSS

-2244 GGQAAK
+2244 GGQGAK

-2268 DTSSYDP
+2268 DTSNYDP

-2458 FVPKLPDIAKSAC
+2458 FVPKLPDIAKSAG
-2471 TSTIVEVGDIVMNSV
+2471 TSTIVEVGDIVMNGV

-2499 ILKNGKTTQC
+2499 ICKNGKTTQC
-2509 ITEAVSAKQLGKNGV
+2509 ITEAVSAKQLGKNGI

>member
-1 MAVNDFIV
+1 MIFKTMTNTSGKTGIQPNNFIS
-9 NLVAG
+9 G
-14 LSKTKSKQQI
+14 LFNGDLFKKQTFSLSEVLST
-24 KSDAKSLGDMKF
+24 SDVD
-36 VKLIGNLD
+36 
-44 MPKTRKAIKAQLK
+44 AIKAYNKQID
-57 GLNNLTFNITPN
+57 NCVTS
-69 VNTKGV
+69 
-75 QTATKQAI
+75 QTAFNRTMLNTSKEAQNVVAAANGNKVALDGLTKSSKAAELGMKALAMAGNMLLIYALTSAVDIIYKCATASDRLAESAAQMGSEFVSTKSDISDYKTKIKELYQTINDDTSSYEDTYNARQELLKIQDEMIDKFGDEADAVKLVTDAI
-83 NNAQRVANNNKVH
+83 NGQTDSLDTLTQDKWQETVNAFNSDRGKGWTEKVADAFANIGHGNNFQRMIDEME
-96 LNFDTSKQQLVNQI
+96 DTEVTFHMIPMYGDDTYEEFSK
-110 KILGRNNNKLFNNHE
+110 KLKEDFGADITRTE
-125 MTAKYNQLLNAA
+125 RDDAITLSGDLDTIYKQLLNIQTLAKGMGIDDTFLNDLGNQA
-137 NVAKSTGELKTLRGE
+137 DEAKSK
-152 LSAFKTELVAT
+152 
-163 NNAGMT
+163 
-169 WGSKFK
+169 
-175 ESVKSYTKFFSGA
+175 
-188 SLVYAISNQVRNAAT
+188 
-203 EAKTLD
+203 LD
-209 DSLVNLQK
+209 EYQEMYSQHV
-217 VTDEISDRDALYKY
+217 LY
-231 FDKSLSKAQELNVK
+231 DKIFNSEDYEK
-245 VGSLI
+245 
-250 DAVTELK
+250 
-257 KLGWDLDDAELGAK
+257 
-271 WANILSNVGD
+271 
-281 VDIDTAIG
+281 
-289 SIKTS
+289 
-294 IASFDEIGGY
+294 SFDEI
-304 GNDQM
+304 N
-309 DKKLEAY
+309 KAY
-316 TDLINNMSNKY
+316 EKY
-327 SIDAEG
+327 QDAFASGDE
-333 LAESIRLSAGTLT
+333 ESIEKAKQNYAEIVQSATKGLDDQSVIDYFNS
-346 EAHMSI
+346 M
-352 EQAATMFATANKYY
+352 YP
-366 NDPSYLGNTAKIGSL
+366 D
-381 RMRASSGDTDAIEEL
+381 L
-396 QEMGEEVDDLATATS
+396 QEVVGGWEFEVKFKATVDDDS
-411 NLREKLMA
+411 
-419 LTGVDIMEDE
+419 
-429 HTFKSYYDQLY
+429 
-440 EISQVMDKLD
+440 D
-450 DTSRANVLETM
+450 DFE
-461 FGKSRSAAGAAI
+461 
-473 LSGMKESAS
+473 
-482 AYEDA
+482 
-487 INSAGSATEEYQT
+487 
-500 WMTSADA
+500 
-507 ACQRFSNTLTETYQ
+507 
-521 SIINGN
+521 
-527 TVRDLANLGSAVLEF
+527 
-542 ANNWGIV
+542 
-549 EGTLKGVIAL
+549 KGV
-559 NLGKFIATGGMAL
+559 
-572 ITATK
+572 
-577 QVEQYGKALQM
+577 Q
-588 ASNVPNGN
+588 
-596 LSARFQALKSIAQ
+596 
-609 ATSTLTTEQL
+609 
-619 RNVLATNTLTQADR
+619 
-633 VRILQMQGMTKEMAL
+633 
-648 QKLAEMNLTQATN
+648 
-661 AQTAANTTSTASTFS
+661 
-676 LKAAMTGLGATLK
+676 
-689 SVFLSN
+689 
-695 PVGIVLMGISLG
+695 
-707 VSAVTSAVSKHN
+707 
-719 QAVEEARQKAKE
+719 
-731 AADAAN
+731 
-737 TLGDEIATLA
+737 
-747 NKYIQLSD
+747 
-755 AVKTDASAKE
+755 
-765 DLMTTQTEL
+765 
-774 LKKLGLEGESIDDL
+774 
-788 IAKYGSLSNA
+788 
-798 IKQASIDSLKNQQ
+798 
-811 TDLIA
+811 
-816 GVNAAKEELMDVAKD
+816 
-831 NFWGTNNIISAS
+831 
-843 GEEAVKAFKE
+843 
-853 LEKAGVID
+853 
-861 SGSYGTGGG
+861 
-870 QLVLIGDDTVEGA
+870 
-883 LENYKKLEDAVNAL
+883 DAVNKFDTIEDIKNYNPKVATDEQKDAYL
-897 RDSEAFTA
+897 QLKQYA
-905 DELSDNSLF
+905 DEYGLTLDQLIDKLVQLGLLQSQSKSDLLNKLIPSKSSPTAGVASVLTDTMDGVDADEATKWVESLTEEEAKLANSKDFENALEEQKKKLNGASLSADDYAAALQAV
-914 NSIYSRYSEM
+914 
-924 KESVEAYNSS
+924 K
-934 IDNLNENL
+934 DKQNENS
-942 AQQTMLTALQ
+942 
-952 GNELPKT
+952 
-959 EEDFNKF
+959 EETP
-966 KQELI
+966 I
-971 DTAVASEQFIGNEKE
+971 SS
-986 ITDAINNYLS
+986 TDI
-996 TVPEFE
+996 
-1002 GYYSI
+1002 
-1007 PLENELDKVD
+1007 
-1017 ELLNQEDFSKTFT
+1017 
-1030 DTLAQVQALS
+1030 LAQVQALS
-1040 DGLDQ
+1040 TGLDQ

-1351 ESEIH
+1351 ESEIQ

-1462 AFGLSASKSD
+1462 TFGLSASKSD

-1562 ENATSDKVKSKIIG
+1562 ENATSDKAKSKIIG

-1597 SNLNQSVKDLKTA
+1597 SNLNQSVKDLRTA

-1617 PVYNVDASGPNVK
+1617 SVYNVDALGPNVK

-1680 ANDTAQATAAL
+1680 ANDTAQETAAL

-1716 FKVEK
+1716 SKVEK

-1999 SHKDMTNKDTGN
+1999 SHKDMTDKDTGN

-2033 AEAYQSEYD
+2033 AEAYQDEYNN
-2042 KIMKQIEKGEL
+2042 IMEQIRKGEL
-2053 SASDENVIQRLRD
+2053 STSDENVIQRLRD
-2066 LQDAHREAK
+2066 LQNAHRDAK

-2107 KKLKDSELDAYKY
+2107 KKLKDSELEAYKY

-2135 KQLIPYSNNDTEE
+2135 KQLTAYNGNDSEE
-2148 SRAQIQKLKVELEN
+2148 SRAQIQKLKVQLEE

-2180 DMLDDLMTD
+2180 DMLDDLMND
-2189 YQKFIDEK
+2189 YQEFIDEK

-2458 FVPKLPDIAKSAC
+2458 FVPKLPDIAKSAG
-2471 TSTIVEVGDIVMNSV
+2471 TSTIVEVGDIVMNGV

-2499 ILKNGKTTQC
+2499 ICKNGKTTQC
-2509 ITEAVSAKQLGKNGV
+2509 ITEAVSAKQLKKNSI

>member
-1 MAVNDFIV
+1 MNNFILQ
-9 NLVAG
+9 LVAG

-24 KSDAKSLGDMKF
+24 KSDAKSLGDMY

-83 NNAQRVANNNKVH
+83 NNAQRVANSNKVH
-96 LNFDTSKQQLVNQI
+96 LNFDTNKQQLINQI
-110 KILGRNNNKLFNNHE
+110 KILGRNNNKLFSDQN
-125 MTAKYNQLLNAA
+125 MTAKYNQLLNSAS
-137 NVAKSTGELKTLRGE
+137 VAKSTGELKTLRDE

-175 ESVKSYTKFFSGA
+175 ESIKSYAKFFSGA
-188 SLVYAISNQVRNAAT
+188 SMIYALSNQVRNAAT

-231 FDKSLSKAQELNVK
+231 FDKSLSKAQELNIK

-250 DAVTELK
+250 DAVTEFK
-257 KLGWDLDDAELGAK
+257 KLGWDLDEAELGAK

-327 SIDAEG
+327 SIDADG

-461 FGKSRSAAGAAI
+461 FGKSRSAAGAAL

-521 SIINGN
+521 GIINGN

-559 NLGKFIATGGMAL
+559 GIGKFLTTGTMAL

-661 AQTAANTTSTASTFS
+661 AQTAANTASTASTFS
-676 LKAAMTGLGATLK
+676 LKAAMIGLGATLK

-731 AADAAN
+731 AADNAN
-737 TLGDEIATLA
+737 TLGDEIAELA

-843 GEEAVKAFKE
+843 GEETVKAFKE

-897 RDSEAFTA
+897 RDSKAFTA

-971 DTAVASEQFIGNEKE
+971 DTAVASKQFIGNEKE

-1017 ELLNQEDFSKTFT
+1017 ELLNQEDFSKSFKQAWKDLDNADDDSGMKNTKKDLTTLAESGKLTRKTFEAT
-1030 DTLAQVQALS
+1030 EGAKTWLSQIEIDADVAIKKINDLVDSSKQLNSLKSSIKSIQDAYADKRDNGVAGADTLSGMESEFGKLKSWNEFKNTLGSTTSTLADCQEAQNKLASEYVNSNNFLSQLTEENKDYYTSQLKDLGIKNAQEVVTTQLENKAKSLNLAYSALS
-1040 DGLDQ
+1040 KEQKKTVKSGEELAEMSGTDIAMLLGEANGSKKARIELAKLAYQTTNWADLDATQ
-1045 LDKIYA
+1045 TI
-1051 DVYDKE
+1051 E
-1057 DFDWSSI
+1057 Q
-1064 LNNDGFKE
+1064 LNNIAKAAGI
-1072 AFGNM
+1072 AAN
-1077 TNVTEE
+1077 N
-1083 YKNAYDDF
+1083 
-1091 IETISNNPSDLSACQ
+1091 ISLLQDVNNNPSKYQGSSLEAAARANGMTVDEYSKKMAKDQVGNKLNKKGKKTKTKINIDLS
-1106 SAFDNLATAYIYNSD
+1106 LP
-1121 ALKNVTEETKASTI
+1121 KVTGS
-1135 AMLSQ
+1135 
-1140 MGVVNAAEVVNYRLG
+1140 G
-1155 ASESYAADTGKDL
+1155 
-1168 ESATLSEITA
+1168 
-1178 FAKEADMSDITKA
+1178 
-1191 SLAAYVIEKIH
+1191 
-1202 AASITITTSADINN
+1202 
-1216 LTALCSQLGV
+1216 
-1226 AGTALAQFARLKAIA
+1226 
-1241 MDTSGKYT
+1241 SGK
-1249 DGYKEYATTAADQ
+1249 
-1262 ILQNAVNAAQT
+1262 
-1273 KYTPQFGGGSATS
+1273 GSGSSSSSS
-1286 KAMDDAAKSAKKA
+1286 KVF
-1299 SDTAKETAQTL
+1299 
-1310 DWIETKLKLASKET
+1310 DWIEVRLKRLEDKVKKTVDNINDYATKET
-1324 EKLSKSFDKAFG
+1324 KNNLFEKAKSQYDDLLKG
-1336 MNQTRERYHAYISQI
+1336 YE
-1351 ESEIH
+1351 
-1356 DNTTAAQVYQEK
+1356 TAAKKYKKK
-1368 LNQIGLSYE
+1368 LDRINLSSSLKK
-1377 WIAKIQSGAFSIDS
+1377 KIQSGD
-1391 ITDENLKTQI
+1391 
-1401 SEYQTYSDKLNSCY
+1401 Y
-1415 DTIESLEEERLQ
+1415 
-1427 ASVNYAEKL
+1427 
-1436 IDSHEKEIDSINK
+1436 
-1449 LIDRRKALVSLKE
+1449 
-1462 AFGLSASKSD
+1462 
-1472 LKYQQDQYEQEI
+1472 
-1484 DALERQNKEIY
+1484 
-1495 DLMWTTTYGDE
+1495 
-1506 AWQKYNDQ
+1506 
-1514 MIENTSSIQD
+1514 SIQ
-1524 LTQSLADLASEMANL
+1524 
-1539 PIDKYEKALDKI
+1539 
-1551 SAKNDLLDAKL
+1551 
-1562 ENATSDKVKSKIIG
+1562 
-1576 SQLKLTR
+1576 
-1583 KKDNSAQSAAKTTQ
+1583 
-1597 SNLNQSVKDLKTA
+1597 
-1610 TKKDNNI
+1610 
-1617 PVYNVDASGPNVK
+1617 
-1630 ARTAV
+1630 
-1635 NDYYKKVQN
+1635 
-1644 YTKAKKQIPASL
+1644 
-1656 ISKIS
+1656 
-1661 GDGYSTLS
+1661 
-1669 KACANYNAALV
+1669 
-1680 ANDTAQATAAL
+1680 
-1691 SRETIRQELADLAE
+1691 
-1705 QRASLAKTTAD
+1705 
-1716 FKVEK
+1716 
-1721 YDSKDELYDAKLDNA
+1721 
-1736 TSTSSKNKLIDRK
+1736 
-1749 ISNIN
+1749 
-1754 NRQSAYNTAVK
+1754 
-1765 TDNKNIKSAQKNI
+1765 
-1778 SKIKSTKKNKKILAS
+1778 
-1793 IKKAAKAG
+1793 
-1801 KRISQSLLNKAA
+1801 RI
-1813 KLNDGG
+1813 
-1819 KLYDA
+1819 
-1824 CIQYNAYL
+1824 
-1832 DAKEADKVTADLYKE
+1832 
-1847 TAKQDKATLAK
+1847 
-1858 EKFDNIAS
+1858 
-1866 KYDNKI
+1866 
-1872 SSNEQKKTEINNRI
+1872 
-1886 SLVEEFGGQ
+1886 
-1895 ANVSDYKSLISAE
+1895 
-1908 NGEYKKLIKEREE
+1908 
-1921 LRRNLEESVVNGS
+1921 
-1934 IKKGSDEWYDM
+1934 
-1945 VAKINDVTN
+1945 
-1954 AIDESIRSI
+1954 
-1963 KQYQNALRQLKWDT
+1963 
-1977 FDKSLETVKRVNS
+1977 
-1990 EADYYIDLL
+1990 
-1999 SHKDMTNKDTGN
+1999 
-2011 FTEYGIATIGLHKTN
+2011 
-2026 YDNYIAQ
+2026 
-2033 AEAYQSEYD
+2033 
-2042 KIMKQIEKGEL
+2042 
-2053 SASDENVIQRLRD
+2053 
-2066 LQDAHREAK
+2066 
-2075 KSAEDELESIN
+2075 
-2086 DLVKQGYEA
+2086 
-2095 QTDALSKLIEKY
+2095 
-2107 KKLKDSELDAYKY
+2107 
-2120 QKEIAEKTKQIASLQ
+2120 
-2135 KQLIPYSNNDTEE
+2135 
-2148 SRAQIQKLKVELEN
+2148 
-2162 AKSDLKDT
+2162 
-2170 QYEKFISDTE
+2170 
-2180 DMLDDLMTD
+2180 
-2189 YQKFIDEK
+2189 
-2197 LNDTNTILDEIKT
+2197 
-2210 LLGSDIIETIKGL
+2210 
-2223 DSNLTNDTKDQIGSS
+2223 
-2238 TTNGGD
+2238 
-2244 GGQAAK
+2244 
-2250 DYVHN
+2250 
-2255 TVTNDQNKVNSKT
+2255 
-2268 DTSSYDP
+2268 
-2275 AKEADIAKKKN
+2275 
-2286 GIAQKKKAING
+2286 
-2297 QRQSFQNQIK
+2297 
-2307 ELESQ
+2307 
-2312 LKQLYGELNSIE
+2312 
-2324 NKYQFEKSSTKNK
+2324 KSSTK
-2337 DKLQDLKNN
+2337 
-2346 YIEKKSGL
+2346 
-2354 NAMIQDVTHNK
+2354 
-2365 DMLQQF
+2365 
-2371 IADLDK
+2371 
-2377 QSAQLDKDLA
+2377 DKDILDA
-2387 SINGYEKGSEH
+2387 
-2398 IDKRQLAWT
+2398 IDKY
-2407 QENKRELIYRAAD
+2407 QEYWDKYTSARDNIAETKNNKRELIKKQLEDDISDLEDDLELLQYEADKTQSRIEKNETKGFAATKNDYKEQINNSKKQITKWNDEKKAYQSYLKNNNIAKTSDEYQDIKQKIRDIDKNISDAEKNQLEWNKSISELPYQSLEKFKNILDAISSRYEKIISFWESQGHTKNESQITKQISIGFNGLSQLKKERDEKWSQINKTLSDKGLNSSQKKQFKALYEGMREGTITVDQFYKSISKLGISKKTFDSWD
-2420 GALLTELNPGDK
+2420 GLRDKLQEVDGLDGDILDKQAEIENNYDDLLTPWINSIQDLIDKINDLNDAQSKAIELEKLQQALQSAKQNK
-2432 VFTNEMTENLWELA
+2432 KNLIYHEDYGFNYEADNSAVKEAQDNLDDYYNQEQLDTLNKILDWLNDH
-2446 KTNPSLLYSSTN
+2446 KDDMN
-2458 FVPKLPDIAKSAC
+2458 FFD
-2471 TSTIVEVGDIVMNSV
+2471 
-2486 NDPETFGRQLREE
+2486 
-2499 ILKNGKTTQC
+2499 KNGKPLYKTVD
-2509 ITEAVSAKQLGKNGV
+2509 EAVKAVTKGMTEGMSESVKKMFDSLTFSIDKNGKITASVPKYATGTKYAKGGMSIV
-2524 GNARLYK
+2524 GDKGAELRLLNSGDQILPHNVTDNLWKFGVNPTKMILDNIQIPDMSNLVKNTGDKMVNNNVSIGTVTLPNINDLSKANDVFNALAGLSSYAHQQANKR

>member
-1 MAVNDFIV
+1 MIFKTMTNTSGKTGIQPNNFIS
-9 NLVAG
+9 G
-14 LSKTKSKQQI
+14 LFNGDLFKKQTFSLSEVLST
-24 KSDAKSLGDMKF
+24 SDVD
-36 VKLIGNLD
+36 
-44 MPKTRKAIKAQLK
+44 AIKAYNKQID
-57 GLNNLTFNITPN
+57 NCVTS
-69 VNTKGV
+69 
-75 QTATKQAI
+75 QTAFNRTMLNTSKEAQNVVAAANGNKVALDGLTKSSKAAELGMKALAMAGNMLLIYALTSAVDILYKCATASDRLAESAAQMGSEFVSTKSDISDYKTKIKELYQTINDDTSSYEDTYNARQELLKIQDEMIDKFGDEADAVKLVTDAI
-83 NNAQRVANNNKVH
+83 NGQTDSLDTLTQDKWQETVNAFNSDRGKGWTEKVADAFANIGHGNNFQRMIDEME
-96 LNFDTSKQQLVNQI
+96 DTEVTFHMIPMYGDDTYEEFSK
-110 KILGRNNNKLFNNHE
+110 KLKEDFGADITRTE
-125 MTAKYNQLLNAA
+125 RDDAITLSGDLDTIYKQLLNIQTLAKGMGIDDTFLNDLGNQA
-137 NVAKSTGELKTLRGE
+137 DEAKSK
-152 LSAFKTELVAT
+152 
-163 NNAGMT
+163 
-169 WGSKFK
+169 
-175 ESVKSYTKFFSGA
+175 
-188 SLVYAISNQVRNAAT
+188 
-203 EAKTLD
+203 LD
-209 DSLVNLQK
+209 EYQEMYSQHV
-217 VTDEISDRDALYKY
+217 LY
-231 FDKSLSKAQELNVK
+231 DKIFNSEDYEK
-245 VGSLI
+245 
-250 DAVTELK
+250 
-257 KLGWDLDDAELGAK
+257 
-271 WANILSNVGD
+271 
-281 VDIDTAIG
+281 
-289 SIKTS
+289 
-294 IASFDEIGGY
+294 SFDEI
-304 GNDQM
+304 N
-309 DKKLEAY
+309 KAY
-316 TDLINNMSNKY
+316 EKY
-327 SIDAEG
+327 QDAFASGDE
-333 LAESIRLSAGTLT
+333 ESIEKAKQNYAEIVQSATKGLDDQSVIDYFNS
-346 EAHMSI
+346 M
-352 EQAATMFATANKYY
+352 YP
-366 NDPSYLGNTAKIGSL
+366 D
-381 RMRASSGDTDAIEEL
+381 L
-396 QEMGEEVDDLATATS
+396 QEVVGGWEFEVKFKAAVDDDS
-411 NLREKLMA
+411 
-419 LTGVDIMEDE
+419 
-429 HTFKSYYDQLY
+429 
-440 EISQVMDKLD
+440 D
-450 DTSRANVLETM
+450 DFE
-461 FGKSRSAAGAAI
+461 
-473 LSGMKESAS
+473 
-482 AYEDA
+482 
-487 INSAGSATEEYQT
+487 
-500 WMTSADA
+500 
-507 ACQRFSNTLTETYQ
+507 
-521 SIINGN
+521 
-527 TVRDLANLGSAVLEF
+527 
-542 ANNWGIV
+542 
-549 EGTLKGVIAL
+549 KGV
-559 NLGKFIATGGMAL
+559 
-572 ITATK
+572 
-577 QVEQYGKALQM
+577 Q
-588 ASNVPNGN
+588 
-596 LSARFQALKSIAQ
+596 
-609 ATSTLTTEQL
+609 
-619 RNVLATNTLTQADR
+619 
-633 VRILQMQGMTKEMAL
+633 
-648 QKLAEMNLTQATN
+648 
-661 AQTAANTTSTASTFS
+661 
-676 LKAAMTGLGATLK
+676 
-689 SVFLSN
+689 
-695 PVGIVLMGISLG
+695 
-707 VSAVTSAVSKHN
+707 
-719 QAVEEARQKAKE
+719 
-731 AADAAN
+731 
-737 TLGDEIATLA
+737 
-747 NKYIQLSD
+747 
-755 AVKTDASAKE
+755 
-765 DLMTTQTEL
+765 
-774 LKKLGLEGESIDDL
+774 
-788 IAKYGSLSNA
+788 
-798 IKQASIDSLKNQQ
+798 
-811 TDLIA
+811 
-816 GVNAAKEELMDVAKD
+816 
-831 NFWGTNNIISAS
+831 
-843 GEEAVKAFKE
+843 
-853 LEKAGVID
+853 
-861 SGSYGTGGG
+861 
-870 QLVLIGDDTVEGA
+870 
-883 LENYKKLEDAVNAL
+883 DAVNKFDTIEDIKNYNPKVATDEQKDAYL
-897 RDSEAFTA
+897 QLKQYA
-905 DELSDNSLF
+905 DEYGLTLDQLIDKLVQLGLLKSQSKSDLLNKLIPSKSSPTAGVASVLTDTMDGVDADEATKWVESLTEEEAKLANSKDFENALEEQKKKLNGASLSADDYAAALQAV
-914 NSIYSRYSEM
+914 
-924 KESVEAYNSS
+924 K
-934 IDNLNENL
+934 DKQNENS
-942 AQQTMLTALQ
+942 
-952 GNELPKT
+952 
-959 EEDFNKF
+959 EETP
-966 KQELI
+966 I
-971 DTAVASEQFIGNEKE
+971 SS
-986 ITDAINNYLS
+986 TDI
-996 TVPEFE
+996 
-1002 GYYSI
+1002 
-1007 PLENELDKVD
+1007 
-1017 ELLNQEDFSKTFT
+1017 
-1030 DTLAQVQALS
+1030 LAQVQALS
-1040 DGLDQ
+1040 TGLDQ

-1351 ESEIH
+1351 ESEIQ

-1462 AFGLSASKSD
+1462 TFGLSASKSD

-1562 ENATSDKVKSKIIG
+1562 ENATSDKAKSKIIG

-1597 SNLNQSVKDLKTA
+1597 SNLNQSVKDLRTA
-1610 TKKDNNI
+1610 TKMDNNI
-1617 PVYNVDASGPNVK
+1617 SVYNVDALGPNVK

-1680 ANDTAQATAAL
+1680 ANDTAQERAAL

-1716 FKVEK
+1716 SKVEK

-1824 CIQYNAYL
+1824 CVQYNAYL
-1832 DAKEADKVTADLYKE
+1832 DAKEADKATADLYKE

-1858 EKFDNIAS
+1858 EKFDNIS
-1866 KYDNKI
+1866 SDYENKI
-1872 SSNEQKKTEINNRI
+1872 SSNEQKKTALNNKI
-1886 SLVEEFGGQ
+1886 SLAQEQGKQ
-1895 ANVSDYKSLISAE
+1895 ISAAYYKSLISSE
-1908 NGEYKKLIKEREE
+1908 KGEKNKLIKERKD
-1921 LRRNLEESVVNGS
+1921 LQKSLNDAVIKGS
-1934 IKKGSDEWYDM
+1934 IKKGSDEWHEM
-1945 VAKINDVTN
+1945 VSAINEVTN
-1954 AIDESIRSI
+1954 AIDESTQSI
-1963 KQYQNALRQLKWDT
+1963 VEYQNALRQLKWDA
-1977 FDKSLETVKRVNS
+1977 FDKSMETVKRINS
-1990 EADYYIDLL
+1990 ENDYYIDLM
-1999 SHKDMTNKDTGN
+1999 SHKDMTDKDTGN
-2011 FTEYGIATIGLHKTN
+2011 FTKYGTATIGLHKTN
-2026 YDNYIAQ
+2026 YDNYLAQ
-2033 AEAYQSEYD
+2033 ADEYQREYN
-2042 KIMKQIEKGEL
+2042 KIMRQIEKGEL
-2053 SASDENVIQRLRD
+2053 SLSDENVIQRLRD
-2066 LQDAHREAK
+2066 LQDAHRDAK
-2075 KSAEDELESIN
+2075 KSAEDELQSIQ

-2095 QTDALSKLIEKY
+2095 QTDALSELIDKY
-2107 KKLKDSELDAYKY
+2107 KKLKDSELEAYKY
-2120 QKEIAEKTKQIASLQ
+2120 QKEIAEKTKTIASLQ
-2135 KQLIPYSNNDTEE
+2135 KQLTAYNGNDSEE
-2148 SRAQIQKLKVELEN
+2148 SRAQIQKLKVQLEE

-2458 FVPKLPDIAKSAC
+2458 FVPKLPDIAKSAG
-2471 TSTIVEVGDIVMNSV
+2471 TSTIVEVGDIVMNGV

-2499 ILKNGKTTQC
+2499 ICKNGKTTQC
-2509 ITEAVSAKQLGKNGV
+2509 ITEAVSAKQLKKNSI

>member
-1 MAVNDFIV
+1 MIFKTMTNTSGKTGIQPNNFIS
-9 NLVAG
+9 G
-14 LSKTKSKQQI
+14 LFNGDLFKKQTFSLSEVLST
-24 KSDAKSLGDMKF
+24 SDVD
-36 VKLIGNLD
+36 
-44 MPKTRKAIKAQLK
+44 AIKAYNKQID
-57 GLNNLTFNITPN
+57 NCVTS
-69 VNTKGV
+69 
-75 QTATKQAI
+75 QTAFNRTMLNTSKEAQNVVAAANGNKVALDGLTKSSKAAELGMKALAMAGNMLLIYALTSAVDIIYKCATASDRLAESAAQMGSEFVSTKSDISDYKTKIKELYQTINDDTSSYEDTYNARQELLKIQDEMIDKFGDEADAVKLVTDAI
-83 NNAQRVANNNKVH
+83 NGQTDSLDTLTQDKWQETVNAFNSDRGKGWTEKVADAFANIGHGNNFQRMIDEME
-96 LNFDTSKQQLVNQI
+96 DTEVTFHMIPMYGDDTYEEFSK
-110 KILGRNNNKLFNNHE
+110 KLKEDFGADITRTE
-125 MTAKYNQLLNAA
+125 RDDAITLSGDLDTIYKQLLNIQTLAKGMGIDDTFLNDLGNQA
-137 NVAKSTGELKTLRGE
+137 DEAKSK
-152 LSAFKTELVAT
+152 
-163 NNAGMT
+163 
-169 WGSKFK
+169 
-175 ESVKSYTKFFSGA
+175 
-188 SLVYAISNQVRNAAT
+188 
-203 EAKTLD
+203 LD
-209 DSLVNLQK
+209 EYQEMYSQHV
-217 VTDEISDRDALYKY
+217 LY
-231 FDKSLSKAQELNVK
+231 DKIFNSEDYEK
-245 VGSLI
+245 
-250 DAVTELK
+250 
-257 KLGWDLDDAELGAK
+257 
-271 WANILSNVGD
+271 
-281 VDIDTAIG
+281 
-289 SIKTS
+289 
-294 IASFDEIGGY
+294 SFDEI
-304 GNDQM
+304 N
-309 DKKLEAY
+309 KAY
-316 TDLINNMSNKY
+316 EKY
-327 SIDAEG
+327 QDAFASGDE
-333 LAESIRLSAGTLT
+333 ESIEKAK
-346 EAHMSI
+346 
-352 EQAATMFATANKYY
+352 QNY
-366 NDPSYLGNTAKIGSL
+366 AKIVQSATKGLDDQSVIDYFNS
-381 RMRASSGDTDAIEEL
+381 MYPDL
-396 QEMGEEVDDLATATS
+396 QEVVGGWEFEVKFKAAVDDDS
-411 NLREKLMA
+411 
-419 LTGVDIMEDE
+419 
-429 HTFKSYYDQLY
+429 
-440 EISQVMDKLD
+440 D
-450 DTSRANVLETM
+450 DFE
-461 FGKSRSAAGAAI
+461 
-473 LSGMKESAS
+473 
-482 AYEDA
+482 
-487 INSAGSATEEYQT
+487 
-500 WMTSADA
+500 
-507 ACQRFSNTLTETYQ
+507 
-521 SIINGN
+521 
-527 TVRDLANLGSAVLEF
+527 
-542 ANNWGIV
+542 
-549 EGTLKGVIAL
+549 KGV
-559 NLGKFIATGGMAL
+559 
-572 ITATK
+572 
-577 QVEQYGKALQM
+577 Q
-588 ASNVPNGN
+588 
-596 LSARFQALKSIAQ
+596 
-609 ATSTLTTEQL
+609 
-619 RNVLATNTLTQADR
+619 
-633 VRILQMQGMTKEMAL
+633 
-648 QKLAEMNLTQATN
+648 
-661 AQTAANTTSTASTFS
+661 
-676 LKAAMTGLGATLK
+676 
-689 SVFLSN
+689 
-695 PVGIVLMGISLG
+695 
-707 VSAVTSAVSKHN
+707 
-719 QAVEEARQKAKE
+719 
-731 AADAAN
+731 
-737 TLGDEIATLA
+737 
-747 NKYIQLSD
+747 
-755 AVKTDASAKE
+755 
-765 DLMTTQTEL
+765 
-774 LKKLGLEGESIDDL
+774 
-788 IAKYGSLSNA
+788 
-798 IKQASIDSLKNQQ
+798 
-811 TDLIA
+811 
-816 GVNAAKEELMDVAKD
+816 
-831 NFWGTNNIISAS
+831 
-843 GEEAVKAFKE
+843 
-853 LEKAGVID
+853 
-861 SGSYGTGGG
+861 
-870 QLVLIGDDTVEGA
+870 
-883 LENYKKLEDAVNAL
+883 DAVNKFDTIEDIKNYNPKVATDEQKDAYL
-897 RDSEAFTA
+897 QLKQYA
-905 DELSDNSLF
+905 DEYGLTLDQLIDKLVQLGLLQSQSKSDLLNKLIPSKSSPTAGVASVLTDTMDGVDADEATKWVESLTEEEAKLANSKDFENALEEQKKKLNGASLSADDYAAALQAV
-914 NSIYSRYSEM
+914 
-924 KESVEAYNSS
+924 K
-934 IDNLNENL
+934 DKQNENS
-942 AQQTMLTALQ
+942 
-952 GNELPKT
+952 
-959 EEDFNKF
+959 EETP
-966 KQELI
+966 I
-971 DTAVASEQFIGNEKE
+971 S
-986 ITDAINNYLS
+986 
-996 TVPEFE
+996 
-1002 GYYSI
+1002 
-1007 PLENELDKVD
+1007 
-1017 ELLNQEDFSKTFT
+1017 FT

-1051 DVYDKE
+1051 DVYNKE

-1262 ILQNAVNAAQT
+1262 ILQNAVNATQT

-1462 AFGLSASKSD
+1462 TFGLSPSKSD

-1562 ENATSDKVKSKIIG
+1562 ENATSDKAKSKIIG

-1597 SNLNQSVKDLKTA
+1597 SNLNQSVKDLRTA

-1617 PVYNVDASGPNVK
+1617 SVYNVDASGPNVK

-1635 NDYYKKVQN
+1635 NDYYKKVKN

-1680 ANDTAQATAAL
+1680 ANDTAQETAAL

-1716 FKVEK
+1716 SKVER

-1908 NGEYKKLIKEREE
+1908 NGEFKKLIKEREE

-1999 SHKDMTNKDTGN
+1999 SHKDMTDKDTGN

-2107 KKLKDSELDAYKY
+2107 KKLKDSELEAYRY

-2135 KQLIPYSNNDTEE
+2135 KQLTAYTGNNSEE
-2148 SRAQIQKLKVELEN
+2148 SRATIQKLKVELEN

-2180 DMLDDLMTD
+2180 DMLDDLMSD
-2189 YQKFIDEK
+2189 YQEFIDEK
-2197 LNDTNTILDEIKT
+2197 INDTNTILDSIKE
-2210 LLGSDIIETIKGL
+2210 LLGGNDGIIATLKSL
-2223 DSNLTNDTKDQIGSS
+2223 DSSLTNTTKDQIDSS

-2244 GGQAAK
+2244 GGQGAK
-2250 DYVHN
+2250 DYVNN
-2255 TVTNDQNKVNSKT
+2255 TVTNDRNTINSSHKT
-2268 DTSSYDP
+2268 GLLRPTAVGTITLDNSLES
-2275 AKEADIAKKKN
+2275 KKKN
-2286 GIAQKKKAING
+2286 TTSIDDKLKNEKKAVKDAINSG
-2297 QRQSFQNQIK
+2297 KSRSKKLTDKENQ
-2307 ELESQ
+2307 E
-2312 LKQLYGELNSIE
+2312 
-2324 NKYQFEKSSTKNK
+2324 
-2337 DKLQDLKNN
+2337 
-2346 YIEKKSGL
+2346 
-2354 NAMIQDVTHNK
+2354 H
-2365 DMLQQF
+2365 
-2371 IADLDK
+2371 ADLWKYIVKNYGRTPTNKMYKKLGDILGVKTDDTVTSK
-2377 QSAQLDKDLA
+2377 QKTAILNRMKF
-2387 SINGYEKGSEH
+2387 NGYKKGSDH
-2398 IDKRQLAWT
+2398 IDKSQLAWT
-2407 QENKRELIYRAAD
+2407 QEDKREMIYRASD
-2420 GALLTELNPGDK
+2420 GAVLTKLNPGDK
-2432 VFTNEMTENLWELA
+2432 VFTNEMTENLWKMA
-2446 KTNPSLLYSSTN
+2446 QMNPSLLTSGINYMPN
-2458 FVPKLPDIAKSAC
+2458 LPEITKSAG
-2471 TSTIVEVGDIVMNSV
+2471 TSTIVEVGDIVMNGV
-2486 NDPETFGRQLREE
+2486 NDVETFGRQLREE
-2499 ILKNGKTTQC
+2499 ILRNGKTTQC

>member
-1 MAVNDFIV
+1 MIFKTMTNTSGKTGIQPNNFIS
-9 NLVAG
+9 G
-14 LSKTKSKQQI
+14 LFNGDLFKKQTFSLSEVLST
-24 KSDAKSLGDMKF
+24 SDVD
-36 VKLIGNLD
+36 
-44 MPKTRKAIKAQLK
+44 AIKAYNKQID
-57 GLNNLTFNITPN
+57 NCVTS
-69 VNTKGV
+69 
-75 QTATKQAI
+75 QTAFNRTMLNTSKEAQNVVAAANGNKVALDGLTKSSKAAELGMKALAMAGNMLLIYALTSAVDIIYKCATASDRLAESAAQMGSEFVSTKSDISDYKTKIKELYQTINDDTSSYEDTYNARQELLKIQDEMIDKFGDEADAVKLVTDAI
-83 NNAQRVANNNKVH
+83 NGQTDSLDTLTQDKWQETVNAFNSDRGKGWTEKVADAFANIGHGNNFQRMIDEME
-96 LNFDTSKQQLVNQI
+96 DTEVTFHMIPMYGDDTYEEFSK
-110 KILGRNNNKLFNNHE
+110 KLKEDFGADITRTE
-125 MTAKYNQLLNAA
+125 RDDAITLSGDLDTIYKQLLNIQTLAKGMGIDDTFLNDLGNQA
-137 NVAKSTGELKTLRGE
+137 DEAKSK
-152 LSAFKTELVAT
+152 
-163 NNAGMT
+163 
-169 WGSKFK
+169 
-175 ESVKSYTKFFSGA
+175 
-188 SLVYAISNQVRNAAT
+188 
-203 EAKTLD
+203 LD
-209 DSLVNLQK
+209 EYQEMYSQHV
-217 VTDEISDRDALYKY
+217 LY
-231 FDKSLSKAQELNVK
+231 DKIFNSEDYEK
-245 VGSLI
+245 
-250 DAVTELK
+250 
-257 KLGWDLDDAELGAK
+257 
-271 WANILSNVGD
+271 
-281 VDIDTAIG
+281 
-289 SIKTS
+289 
-294 IASFDEIGGY
+294 SFDEI
-304 GNDQM
+304 N
-309 DKKLEAY
+309 KAY
-316 TDLINNMSNKY
+316 EKY
-327 SIDAEG
+327 QDAFASGDE
-333 LAESIRLSAGTLT
+333 ESIEKAKQNYAEIVQSATKGLDDQSVIDYFNS
-346 EAHMSI
+346 M
-352 EQAATMFATANKYY
+352 YP
-366 NDPSYLGNTAKIGSL
+366 D
-381 RMRASSGDTDAIEEL
+381 L
-396 QEMGEEVDDLATATS
+396 QEVVGGWEFEVKFKAAVDDDS
-411 NLREKLMA
+411 
-419 LTGVDIMEDE
+419 
-429 HTFKSYYDQLY
+429 
-440 EISQVMDKLD
+440 D
-450 DTSRANVLETM
+450 DFE
-461 FGKSRSAAGAAI
+461 
-473 LSGMKESAS
+473 
-482 AYEDA
+482 
-487 INSAGSATEEYQT
+487 
-500 WMTSADA
+500 
-507 ACQRFSNTLTETYQ
+507 
-521 SIINGN
+521 
-527 TVRDLANLGSAVLEF
+527 
-542 ANNWGIV
+542 
-549 EGTLKGVIAL
+549 KGV
-559 NLGKFIATGGMAL
+559 
-572 ITATK
+572 
-577 QVEQYGKALQM
+577 Q
-588 ASNVPNGN
+588 
-596 LSARFQALKSIAQ
+596 
-609 ATSTLTTEQL
+609 
-619 RNVLATNTLTQADR
+619 
-633 VRILQMQGMTKEMAL
+633 
-648 QKLAEMNLTQATN
+648 
-661 AQTAANTTSTASTFS
+661 
-676 LKAAMTGLGATLK
+676 
-689 SVFLSN
+689 
-695 PVGIVLMGISLG
+695 
-707 VSAVTSAVSKHN
+707 
-719 QAVEEARQKAKE
+719 
-731 AADAAN
+731 
-737 TLGDEIATLA
+737 
-747 NKYIQLSD
+747 
-755 AVKTDASAKE
+755 
-765 DLMTTQTEL
+765 
-774 LKKLGLEGESIDDL
+774 
-788 IAKYGSLSNA
+788 
-798 IKQASIDSLKNQQ
+798 
-811 TDLIA
+811 
-816 GVNAAKEELMDVAKD
+816 
-831 NFWGTNNIISAS
+831 
-843 GEEAVKAFKE
+843 
-853 LEKAGVID
+853 
-861 SGSYGTGGG
+861 
-870 QLVLIGDDTVEGA
+870 
-883 LENYKKLEDAVNAL
+883 DAVNKFDTIEDIKNYNPKVATDEQKDAYL
-897 RDSEAFTA
+897 QLKQYA
-905 DELSDNSLF
+905 DEYGLTLDQLIDKLVQLGLLQSQSKSDLLNKLIPSKSSPTAGVASVLTDTMDGVDADEATKWVESLTEEEAKLANSKDFENALEEQKKKLNGASLSADDYAAALQAV
-914 NSIYSRYSEM
+914 
-924 KESVEAYNSS
+924 K
-934 IDNLNENL
+934 DKQNENSEE
-942 AQQTMLTALQ
+942 T
-952 GNELPKT
+952 PISFT
-959 EEDFNKF
+959 E
-966 KQELI
+966 
-971 DTAVASEQFIGNEKE
+971 
-986 ITDAINNYLS
+986 AIS
-996 TVPEFE
+996 
-1002 GYYSI
+1002 
-1007 PLENELDKVD
+1007 
-1017 ELLNQEDFSKTFT
+1017 
-1030 DTLAQVQALS
+1030 QVQALS
-1040 DGLDQ
+1040 EGLDQ

-1051 DVYDKE
+1051 DVYNKE

-1064 LNNDGFKE
+1064 LNNDDFKE
-1072 AFGNM
+1072 QFGSLKN
-1077 TNVTEE
+1077 TTEE
-1083 YKNAYDDF
+1083 YANAYNNF
-1091 IETISNNPSDLSACQ
+1091 IKTVSNSPSDLSACQ
-1106 SAFDNLATAYIYNSD
+1106 SAFDNLASAYIYNSD
-1121 ALKNVTEETKASTI
+1121 ALKNVTEETKTATV
-1135 AMLSQ
+1135 AMLEQ
-1140 MGVVNAAEVVNYRLG
+1140 MGVAN
-1155 ASESYAADTGKDL
+1155 ASEIVDYQLAASKEYAAQTGRDL
-1168 ESATLSEITA
+1168 KNATLEELVA
-1178 FAKEADMSDITKA
+1178 FAQEADMSDVTKA
-1191 SLAAYVIEKIH
+1191 SLASYIAEKIR
-1202 AASITITTSADINN
+1202 AASITITTSADIAN

-1226 AGTALAQFARLKAIA
+1226 AGTALQQFARLKAIA

-1262 ILQNAVNAAQT
+1262 ILQNAVNKATNAYKPQVNYSGGAST
-1273 KYTPQFGGGSATS
+1273 KSAID
-1286 KAMDDAAKSAKKA
+1286 KANKAAKDSAK
-1299 SDTAKETAQTL
+1299 DAKETAQDI

-1351 ESEIH
+1351 ESEIQ

-1462 AFGLSASKSD
+1462 TFGLSASKSD

-1562 ENATSDKVKSKIIG
+1562 ENATSDKAKSKIIG

-1617 PVYNVDASGPNVK
+1617 SVYNVDASGPNVK

-1680 ANDTAQATAAL
+1680 ANDTAQETAAL

-1716 FKVEK
+1716 SKVEK

-1999 SHKDMTNKDTGN
+1999 SHKDMTDKDTGN
-2011 FTEYGIATIGLHKTN
+2011 FTEYGIAAIGLHKTN
-2026 YDNYIAQ
+2026 YDSYIAQ

-2180 DMLDDLMTD
+2180 DMLDDLMSD
-2189 YQKFIDEK
+2189 YQEFIDEK
-2197 LNDTNTILDEIKT
+2197 INDTNTILDSIKE
-2210 LLGSDIIETIKGL
+2210 LLGGNDGIIATLKSL
-2223 DSNLTNDTKDQIGSS
+2223 DSSLTNTTKDQIDSS

-2244 GGQAAK
+2244 GGQGAK
-2250 DYVHN
+2250 DYVNN
-2255 TVTNDQNKVNSKT
+2255 TVTNDRNTINSSHKT
-2268 DTSSYDP
+2268 GLLRPTAVGTITLDNSLES
-2275 AKEADIAKKKN
+2275 KKKN
-2286 GIAQKKKAING
+2286 TTSIDDKLKTEKKAVKDAINSG
-2297 QRQSFQNQIK
+2297 KSRSK
-2307 ELESQ
+2307 KLTD
-2312 LKQLYGELNSIE
+2312 KE
-2324 NKYQFEKSSTKNK
+2324 NKE
-2337 DKLQDLKNN
+2337 
-2346 YIEKKSGL
+2346 
-2354 NAMIQDVTHNK
+2354 H
-2365 DMLQQF
+2365 
-2371 IADLDK
+2371 ADLWKYIVKNYGRTPTNKMYKKLGGILGVKTDDTVTSK
-2377 QSAQLDKDLA
+2377 QKTAILNRMKF
-2387 SINGYEKGSEH
+2387 NGYKKGSEH
-2398 IDKRQLAWT
+2398 IDKSQLAWT

-2432 VFTNEMTENLWELA
+2432 VFTNEMTENLWKMA
-2446 KTNPSLLYSSTN
+2446 QMNPSLLTSGINYMPN
-2458 FVPKLPDIAKSAC
+2458 LPEITKSAG
-2471 TSTIVEVGDIVMNSV
+2471 TSTIVEVGDIVMNGV
-2486 NDPETFGRQLREE
+2486 NDVETFGRQLREE
-2499 ILKNGKTTQC
+2499 ILRNGKTTQC